1 MQTRAIKACFKIAEC
16 SLSYVIFNRHLQP
29 TIPRLQVSQ
38 NIKRMKTIIAEKPS
52 VAKEI
57 AHIVGATKR
66 EEGYMHGNGYY
77 VTWAFGH
84 LVQPAMPE
92 TYGMKGFH
100 AENLPVI
107 PNPFILV
114 PRQVKSEN
122 GYKPDAG
129 VLAQIKII
137 GKLFDSSDRIIVA
150 TDAGREGELIF
161 RYLYEYL
168 GCKKPF
174 DRLWISSLTDAA
186 IREGLG
192 NLKDGKEYDTLYH
205 AAKARSEADWL
216 VGINGT
222 QALTIAAGRG
232 TYSVGRVQT
241 PTLGM
246 VCERYW
252 ENKRFESKPF
262 WQVHFGVVDADNGNI
277 LKFTSANRWTDKAT
291 ATDIY
296 NKVKDA
302 GSALITKV
310 STKRKVEKA
319 PLLYNLTT
327 LQKDANSQHGF
338 TAEHTLSI
346 AQKLYEAKFI
356 TYPRTS
362 SRYISDD
369 VFATVPNLFKN
380 LENHSEYGEIV
391 GLLPNSENYSKN
403 SVNADKVTDH
413 HALLITDTP
422 AIGLYKDEKIVYD
435 MVLRRMVEAF
445 SADCIKDISSVTAK
459 VENDVEFCI
468 SGSIIRQVGWRE
480 SSLKERNSKQVR
492 DADTADNE
500 VKEQVIPNWQE
511 EQRINVTGCNIT
523 EGKTKPKPLH
533 TESTLLAAMET
544 AGKDIEDETMRQAM
558 KDCGIGTPATR
569 AAIIETLLRREYMV
583 RQQKK
588 LVPTEKGLALHS
600 VVKNMAIANVEM
612 TGRWEAEL
620 AKIERG
626 EASADEFTHGIE
638 AYTREITAELLGC
651 DKLFSHKES
660 GCLCPKCKQG
670 TMQFFGKVVRCSNKE
685 CGMPVFKQVAGK
697 LLSDADITDLL
708 TKGKTKTLNGF
719 TSKQGKPFSAAL
731 VFDEDFNTKF
741 VFAERKTAEKRGNVK
756 RYKK

>member
-1 MQTRAIKACFKIAEC
+1 MSQKQQT
-16 SLSYVIFNRHLQP
+16 
-29 TIPRLQVSQ
+29 
-38 NIKRMKTIIAEKPS
+38 MKTIIAEKPS

-57 AHIVGATKR
+57 AHIVGVDKR
-66 EEGYMHGNGYY
+66 EEGYMQGNGYY

-107 PNPFILV
+107 PDPFVLV
-114 PRQVKSEN
+114 PRQVKTEN

-137 GKLFDSSDRIIVA
+137 GKLFDSSERIIVA

-161 RYLYEYL
+161 RYLYAYL
-168 GCKKPF
+168 GCRKPF
-174 DRLWISSLTDAA
+174 DRLWISSLTDTA
-186 IREGLG
+186 IREGLL
-192 NLKDGKEYDTLYH
+192 NLRDGKGYDNLYH

-252 ENKRFESKPF
+252 EHKRFESKPF
-262 WQVHFGVVDADNGNI
+262 WQVHFGVVDADSGNI
-277 LKFTSANRWTDKAT
+277 LKFTSANRWADKAT

-296 NKVKDA
+296 DKVKDT
-302 GSALITKV
+302 GSAIITKV
-310 STKRKVEKA
+310 VTKRKVEKA
-319 PLLYNLTT
+319 PLLYDLTT
-327 LQKDANSQHGF
+327 LQKEANSQHGF

-369 VFATVPNLFKN
+369 VFATLPKLFKN
-380 LENHSEYGEIV
+380 LENHSEYGEKV
-391 GLLPNSENYSKN
+391 KLLPGSEDYSKN
-403 SVNADKVTDH
+403 SVNAAKVTDH
-413 HALLITDTP
+413 HALLITENA
-422 AIGLYKDEKIVYD
+422 AIGLFKDD
-435 MVLRRMVEAF
+435 
-445 SADCIKDISSVTAK
+445 SISRT
-459 VENDVEFCI
+459 
-468 SGSIIRQVGWRE
+468 
-480 SSLKERNSKQVR
+480 
-492 DADTADNE
+492 
-500 VKEQVIPNWQE
+500 
-511 EQRINVTGCNIT
+511 IT

-544 AGKDIEDETMRQAM
+544 AGKEIEDDTMRQAM

-569 AAIIETLLRREYMV
+569 AAIIETLLKREYMV

-612 TGRWEAEL
+612 TGKWEAEL

-626 EASADEFTHGIE
+626 EASADGFTHSIE
-638 AYTREITAELLGC
+638 GYTREITAELLGC
-651 DKLFSHKES
+651 DRLFSHKDS
-660 GCLCPKCKQG
+660 GCQCPKCKQG

-697 LLSDADITDLL
+697 LLTDSDITDLL
-708 TKGKTKTLNGF
+708 TKGKTRTLNGF
-719 TSKQGKPFSAAL
+719 ISKQGKSFSAAIA
-731 VFDEDFNTKF
+731 FDENFNTKF

>member
-1 MQTRAIKACFKIAEC
+1 
-16 SLSYVIFNRHLQP
+16 
-29 TIPRLQVSQ
+29 
-38 NIKRMKTIIAEKPS
+38 MKTIIAEKPS

-66 EEGYMHGNGYY
+66 EDGYMQGNGYY

-92 TYGMKGFH
+92 AYGMKGFH
-100 AENLPVI
+100 AENLPVL

-114 PRQVKSEN
+114 PRQVKTEN

-137 GKLFDSSDRIIVA
+137 GKLFAGSEHIIVA

-186 IREGLG
+186 IREGLN
-192 NLKDGKEYDTLYH
+192 NLKDGKEYDNLYH

-252 ENKRFESKPF
+252 ENKRFEPKPF

-277 LKFTSANRWTDKAT
+277 LKFTSVNRWTDKAT

-319 PLLYNLTT
+319 PLLYDLTT
-327 LQKDANSQHGF
+327 LQKEANSQHGF

-380 LENHSEYGEIV
+380 LENHSEYGEMIK
-391 GLLPNSENYSKN
+391 LLPDSKGYSKN
-403 SVNADKVTDH
+403 SVNASKVTDH
-413 HALLITDTP
+413 HALLITESP
-422 AIGLYKDEKIVYD
+422 AIGLYKDEKIIYD
-435 MVLRRMVEAF
+435 MVLRRMIEAF
-445 SADCIKDISSVTAK
+445 SADCTKDITSVTAQ
-459 VENDVEFCI
+459 VENDVEFAI
-468 SGSIIRQVGWRE
+468 SGSIIRQAGWRE
-480 SSLKERNSKQVR
+480 LSLKEKNNKHVYDS
-492 DADTADNE
+492 DTTDNE
-500 VKEQVIPNWQE
+500 VKEQVLPNWQE
-511 EQRINVTGCNIT
+511 GQCINVTGCTIT

-544 AGKDIEDETMRQAM
+544 AGKDIEDETMRQTM

-626 EASADEFTHGIE
+626 EASADDFTHDIVT
-638 AYTREITAELLGC
+638 YTREITAELLGC

-660 GCLCPKCKQG
+660 GCQCPKCKQG

-708 TKGKTKTLNGF
+708 TKGKTKMLNGF
-719 TSKQGKPFSAAL
+719 TSKQGKSFSAAIA
-731 VFDEDFNTKF
+731 FDEDFNTKF

>member
-1 MQTRAIKACFKIAEC
+1 MSQKQQT
-16 SLSYVIFNRHLQP
+16 
-29 TIPRLQVSQ
+29 
-38 NIKRMKTIIAEKPS
+38 MKTIIAEKPS

-57 AHIVGATKR
+57 AHIVGADKR
-66 EEGYMHGNGYY
+66 EEGYMQGNGYY

-107 PNPFILV
+107 PDPFVLV
-114 PRQVKSEN
+114 PRQVKTEN

-137 GKLFDSSDRIIVA
+137 GKLFDSSERIIVA

-161 RYLYEYL
+161 RYLYAYL
-168 GCKKPF
+168 GCRKPF
-174 DRLWISSLTDAA
+174 DRLWISSLTDTA
-186 IREGLG
+186 IREGLL
-192 NLKDGKEYDTLYH
+192 NLRDGKEYDNLYH

-252 ENKRFESKPF
+252 EHKRFESKPF
-262 WQVHFGVVDADNGNI
+262 WQVHFGVVDADSGNI
-277 LKFTSANRWTDKAT
+277 LKFTSANRWTDKGT
-291 ATDIY
+291 ATEIY
-296 NKVKDA
+296 NKVKDI
-302 GSALITKV
+302 GSAIITKV
-310 STKRKVEKA
+310 ATKRKVEKA
-319 PLLYNLTT
+319 PLLYDLTT
-327 LQKDANSQHGF
+327 LQKEANSQHGF

-369 VFATVPNLFKN
+369 VFATLPKLFKN
-380 LENHSEYGEIV
+380 LENHSEYGEKV
-391 GLLPNSENYSKN
+391 KLLPGSEDYSKN
-403 SVNADKVTDH
+403 SVNAAKVTDH
-413 HALLITDTP
+413 HALLITENA
-422 AIGLYKDEKIVYD
+422 AIGLFKDEKIVYD
-435 MVLRRMVEAF
+435 MILCRMIEAF
-445 SADCIKDISSVTAK
+445 SADCIKDITSVTAQ
-459 VENDVEFCI
+459 VDREVEFGI
-468 SGSIIRQVGWRE
+468 SGSIIRQTGWRAL
-480 SSLKERNSKQVR
+480 SLKEKNNRQDK
-492 DADTADNE
+492 DADATDNE

-511 EQRINVTGCNIT
+511 GQHISFSGSTIT

-544 AGKDIEDETMRQAM
+544 AGKEIEDDTMRQAI

-569 AAIIETLLRREYMV
+569 AAIIETLLKREYMV

-612 TGRWEAEL
+612 TGKWEAEL

-626 EASADEFTHGIE
+626 EASADGFTHSIE
-638 AYTREITAELLGC
+638 GYTREITAELLGC
-651 DKLFSHKES
+651 DRLFSHKDS
-660 GCLCPKCKQG
+660 GCQCPKCKQG
-670 TMQFFGKVVRCSNKE
+670 IMQFFGKVVRCSNKE

-697 LLSDADITDLL
+697 LLTDADITDLL
-708 TKGKTKTLNGF
+708 TKGKTRTLNGF
-719 TSKQGKPFSAAL
+719 TSKQGKSFSAAIA
-731 VFDEDFNTKF
+731 FDENFNTKF
-741 VFAERKTAEKRGNVK
+741 VFAEHKTAEKRGNVK

>member
-1 MQTRAIKACFKIAEC
+1 
-16 SLSYVIFNRHLQP
+16 
-29 TIPRLQVSQ
+29 
-38 NIKRMKTIIAEKPS
+38 MKTIIAEKPS

-57 AHIVGATKR
+57 AHIVGADKR
-66 EEGYMHGNGYY
+66 EEGYMQGNGYY

-107 PNPFILV
+107 PDPFVLV
-114 PRQVKSEN
+114 PRQVKTEN

-137 GKLFDSSDRIIVA
+137 GKLFDSSERIIVA

-161 RYLYEYL
+161 RYLYAYL
-168 GCKKPF
+168 GCRKPF
-174 DRLWISSLTDAA
+174 DRLWISSLTDTA
-186 IREGLG
+186 IREGLL
-192 NLKDGKEYDTLYH
+192 NLRDGKGYDNLYH

-252 ENKRFESKPF
+252 EHKHFESKPF
-262 WQVHFGVVDADNGNI
+262 WQVHFGVVDADSGNI
-277 LKFTSANRWTDKAT
+277 LKFTSVNRWTDKAT

-296 NKVKDA
+296 NKVKET
-302 GSALITKV
+302 GSAIITKV
-310 STKRKVEKA
+310 ATKRKVEKA
-319 PLLYNLTT
+319 PLLYDLTT
-327 LQKDANSQHGF
+327 LQKEANSQHGF

-369 VFATVPNLFKN
+369 VFATLPKLFKN
-380 LENHSEYGEIV
+380 LENHSEYGEKV
-391 GLLPNSENYSKN
+391 KLLPGSEDYSKN
-403 SVNADKVTDH
+403 SVNAAKVTDH
-413 HALLITDTP
+413 HALLITENA
-422 AIGLYKDEKIVYD
+422 AIGLFKDEKIVYD
-435 MVLRRMVEAF
+435 MILCRMIEAF
-445 SADCIKDISSVTAK
+445 SADCIKDITSVTAQ
-459 VENDVEFCI
+459 VDHDVEFGI
-468 SGSIIRQVGWRE
+468 SGSIIRQTGWRAL
-480 SSLKERNSKQVR
+480 SLKEKNNRQDK
-492 DADTADNE
+492 DADATDNE
-500 VKEQVIPNWQE
+500 VKDQVIPNWQE
-511 EQRINVTGCNIT
+511 GQHVTLSGCTIT

-544 AGKDIEDETMRQAM
+544 AGKDIEDDTMRQAM
-558 KDCGIGTPATR
+558 KDSGIGTPATR
-569 AAIIETLLRREYMV
+569 AAIIETLLKREYMV

-612 TGRWEAEL
+612 TGKWEAEL

-626 EASADEFTHGIE
+626 EASADGFTHSIE
-638 AYTREITAELLGC
+638 GYTREITAELLGC
-651 DKLFSHKES
+651 DRLFSHKDS
-660 GCLCPKCKQG
+660 GCQCPKCKHG

-697 LLSDADITDLL
+697 LLTDADITDLL
-708 TKGKTKTLNGF
+708 TKGKTRMLNGF
-719 TSKQGKPFSAAL
+719 TSKQGKPFSAAIA
-731 VFDEDFNTKF
+731 FDEDFNTKF

>member
-1 MQTRAIKACFKIAEC
+1 
-16 SLSYVIFNRHLQP
+16 
-29 TIPRLQVSQ
+29 
-38 NIKRMKTIIAEKPS
+38 MKTIIAEKPS

-57 AHIVGATKR
+57 AHIVGADKR
-66 EEGYMHGNGYY
+66 EEGYMQGNGYY

-107 PNPFILV
+107 PDPFVLV
-114 PRQVKSEN
+114 PRQVKTEN

-137 GKLFDSSDRIIVA
+137 GKLFDSSERIIVA

-161 RYLYEYL
+161 RYLYAYL
-168 GCKKPF
+168 GCRKPF
-174 DRLWISSLTDAA
+174 DRLWISSLTDTA
-186 IREGLG
+186 IREGLL
-192 NLKDGKEYDTLYH
+192 NLRDGKEYDNLYH

-252 ENKRFESKPF
+252 EHKRFESKPF
-262 WQVHFGVVDADNGNI
+262 WQVHFGVVDTDCGNI
-277 LKFTSANRWTDKAT
+277 LKFTSANRWTDEAT

-296 NKVKDA
+296 NKVKDT
-302 GSALITKV
+302 GSAIITKV
-310 STKRKVEKA
+310 ATKRKVEKA
-319 PLLYNLTT
+319 PLLYDLTT
-327 LQKDANSQHGF
+327 LQKEANSQHGF

-369 VFATVPNLFKN
+369 VFATLPKLFKN
-380 LENHSEYGEIV
+380 LENLSEYGEKV
-391 GLLPNSENYSKN
+391 NLLPGSEDYCKN
-403 SVNADKVTDH
+403 SVNAAKVTDH
-413 HALLITDTP
+413 HALLITENA
-422 AIGLYKDEKIVYD
+422 AIGLFKDEKIVYD
-435 MVLRRMVEAF
+435 MILCRMIEAF
-445 SADCIKDISSVTAK
+445 SADCIKDITSVSAQ
-459 VENDVEFCI
+459 VDHEVEFGI
-468 SGSIIRQVGWRE
+468 SGSIIRQTGWRAL
-480 SSLKERNSKQVR
+480 SLKEKNKRQDK
-492 DADTADNE
+492 DADATDNE
-500 VKEQVIPNWQE
+500 VKDQVIPNWQE
-511 EQRINVTGCNIT
+511 GQHITLSGCTIT

-544 AGKDIEDETMRQAM
+544 AGKEIEDDTMRQAM
-558 KDCGIGTPATR
+558 KDSGIGTPATR
-569 AAIIETLLRREYMV
+569 AAIIETLLKREYMV

-612 TGRWEAEL
+612 TGKWEAEL

-626 EASADEFTHGIE
+626 EASADGFTHSIE
-638 AYTREITAELLGC
+638 GYTREITAELLGC
-651 DKLFSHKES
+651 DRLFSHKDS
-660 GCLCPKCKQG
+660 GCQCPKCKQG

-697 LLSDADITDLL
+697 LLTDADITDLL
-708 TKGKTKTLNGF
+708 TKGKTRTLNGF
-719 TSKQGKPFSAAL
+719 ISKQGKPFSAAIA
-731 VFDEDFNTKF
+731 FDENFNTKF

>member
-1 MQTRAIKACFKIAEC
+1 
-16 SLSYVIFNRHLQP
+16 
-29 TIPRLQVSQ
+29 
-38 NIKRMKTIIAEKPS
+38 MKTIIAEKPS

-66 EEGYMHGNGYY
+66 EEGYMQGNGYY

-92 TYGMKGFH
+92 AYGMKGFH

-114 PRQVKSEN
+114 PRQVKAEN
-122 GYKPDAG
+122 GYKPDAS

-137 GKLFDSSDRIIVA
+137 GKLFDCSERIIVA

-174 DRLWISSLTDAA
+174 DRLWISSLTDTA
-186 IREGLG
+186 IREGLN
-192 NLKDGKEYDTLYH
+192 NLKDGKEYDNLYH

-232 TYSVGRVQT
+232 TYSVGRVQA

-262 WQVHFGVVDADNGNI
+262 WQVHFGVVNDENGNI
-277 LKFTSANRWTDKAT
+277 MKFTSVNRWANKAT

-302 GSALITKV
+302 GSAVITKV
-310 STKRKVEKA
+310 ATKRKVEKA
-319 PLLYNLTT
+319 PLLYDLTT
-327 LQKDANSQHGF
+327 LQKEANSLHGF

-346 AQKLYEAKFI
+346 AQKLYEAKHI

-369 VFATVPNLFKN
+369 VYATVPNLFKN
-380 LENHSEYGEIV
+380 LENHSEYGEMIK
-391 GLLPNSENYSKN
+391 LLPDSEDYSNN
-403 SVNADKVTDH
+403 SVNGSKVTDH
-413 HALLITDTP
+413 HALLITESP
-422 AIGLYKDEKIVYD
+422 AFGLYKDEKIIYD
-435 MVLRRMVEAF
+435 MILRRMIEAF
-445 SADCIKDISSVTAK
+445 SAGCIKDITSVTAQ
-459 VENDVEFCI
+459 VENDVEFEI
-468 SGSIIRQVGWRE
+468 SGSVIRQTGWRE
-480 SSLKERNSKQVR
+480 LSLKEKNEKQVK
-492 DADTADNE
+492 DADATDNE
-500 VKEQVIPNWQE
+500 VKEQDIPNWQE
-511 EQRINVTGCNIT
+511 GQRINVTGCTIT

-569 AAIIETLLRREYMV
+569 AAIIETLLKREYMV

-660 GCLCPKCKQG
+660 GCQCPKCKQG

-719 TSKQGKPFSAAL
+719 TSKQGKPFSAAIA
-731 VFDEDFNTKF
+731 FDEDFNTKF
-741 VFAERKTAEKRGNVK
+741 VFAERKTAEKRGNMK
-756 RYKK
+756 KYKK

>member
-1 MQTRAIKACFKIAEC
+1 MSQKQQT
-16 SLSYVIFNRHLQP
+16 
-29 TIPRLQVSQ
+29 
-38 NIKRMKTIIAEKPS
+38 MKTIIAEKPS

-57 AHIVGATKR
+57 AHIVGADKR
-66 EEGYMHGNGYY
+66 EEGYMQGNGYY

-107 PNPFILV
+107 PDPFVLV
-114 PRQVKSEN
+114 PRQVKTEN

-129 VLAQIKII
+129 MLAQIKII
-137 GKLFDSSDRIIVA
+137 GKLFDSSERIIVA

-161 RYLYEYL
+161 RYLYAYL
-168 GCKKPF
+168 GCRKPF
-174 DRLWISSLTDAA
+174 DRLWISSLTDTA
-186 IREGLG
+186 IREGLL
-192 NLKDGKEYDTLYH
+192 NLRDGKEYDNLYH

-252 ENKRFESKPF
+252 EHKRFESKPF
-262 WQVHFGVVDADNGNI
+262 WQVHFGVVDADSGNI
-277 LKFTSANRWTDKAT
+277 LKFTSANRWTDEAT

-296 NKVKDA
+296 NKVKDT
-302 GSALITKV
+302 GSAIITKV
-310 STKRKVEKA
+310 TTKRKVEKA
-319 PLLYNLTT
+319 PLLYDLTT
-327 LQKDANSQHGF
+327 LQKEANSQHGF

-369 VFATVPNLFKN
+369 VFATLPKLFKN
-380 LENHSEYGEIV
+380 LENHSEYGEKV
-391 GLLPNSENYSKN
+391 KLLPGSEDYSKN
-403 SVNADKVTDH
+403 SVNAAKVTDH
-413 HALLITDTP
+413 HALLITENA
-422 AIGLYKDEKIVYD
+422 AIGLFKDEKIVYD
-435 MVLRRMVEAF
+435 MILCRMIEAF
-445 SADCIKDISSVTAK
+445 SADCIKDITSVSAQ
-459 VENDVEFCI
+459 VDHEVEFGI
-468 SGSIIRQVGWRE
+468 SGSIIRQTGWRAL
-480 SSLKERNSKQVR
+480 SLKEKDKRQDK
-492 DADTADNE
+492 DADATDNE
-500 VKEQVIPNWQE
+500 VKDQVIPNWQE
-511 EQRINVTGCNIT
+511 GQHITLSGCTIT

-544 AGKDIEDETMRQAM
+544 AGKEIEDDTMRQAM
-558 KDCGIGTPATR
+558 KDSGIGTPATR
-569 AAIIETLLRREYMV
+569 AAIIETLLKREYMV

-612 TGRWEAEL
+612 TGKWEAEL

-626 EASADEFTHGIE
+626 EASADGFTHSIE
-638 AYTREITAELLGC
+638 GYTREITAELLGC
-651 DKLFSHKES
+651 DRLFSHKDS
-660 GCLCPKCKQG
+660 GCQCPKCKQG

-697 LLSDADITDLL
+697 LLTDADITDLL
-708 TKGKTKTLNGF
+708 TKGKTRTLNGF
-719 TSKQGKPFSAAL
+719 TSKQGKPFSAAIA
-731 VFDEDFNTKF
+731 FDENFNTKF

>member
-1 MQTRAIKACFKIAEC
+1 
-16 SLSYVIFNRHLQP
+16 
-29 TIPRLQVSQ
+29 
-38 NIKRMKTIIAEKPS
+38 MKTIIAEKPS

-66 EEGYMHGNGYY
+66 EDGYMQGNGYY

-92 TYGMKGFH
+92 AYGMKGFH
-100 AENLPVI
+100 AENLPVL

-114 PRQVKSEN
+114 PRQVKTEN

-137 GKLFDSSDRIIVA
+137 GKLFDSSERIIVA

-161 RYLYEYL
+161 RYLYAYL
-168 GCKKPF
+168 GCRKPF
-174 DRLWISSLTDAA
+174 DRLWISSLTDTA
-186 IREGLG
+186 IREGLL
-192 NLKDGKEYDTLYH
+192 NLRDGKEYDNLYH

-252 ENKRFESKPF
+252 EHKRFESKPF
-262 WQVHFGVVDADNGNI
+262 WQVHFGVVDADSGNI
-277 LKFTSANRWTDKAT
+277 LKFTSANRWADKAT
-291 ATDIY
+291 ASDIY
-296 NKVKDA
+296 NKVKDT
-302 GSALITKV
+302 GSAIITKV
-310 STKRKVEKA
+310 ATKRKVEKA
-319 PLLYNLTT
+319 PLLYDLTT
-327 LQKDANSQHGF
+327 LQKEANSQHGF

-369 VFATVPNLFKN
+369 VFATLPKLFKN
-380 LENHSEYGEIV
+380 LENHSEYGEKV
-391 GLLPNSENYSKN
+391 KLLPGSEDYSKN
-403 SVNADKVTDH
+403 SVNAAKVTDH
-413 HALLITDTP
+413 HAMLITENA
-422 AIGLYKDEKIVYD
+422 AIGLFKDEKIVYD
-435 MVLRRMVEAF
+435 MILCRMIEAF
-445 SADCIKDISSVTAK
+445 SADCIKDITSVSAQ
-459 VENDVEFCI
+459 VDHEVEFGI
-468 SGSIIRQVGWRE
+468 SGSIIRQTGWRTL
-480 SSLKERNSKQVR
+480 SLKEKNNRQDK
-492 DADTADNE
+492 DADASDNE
-500 VKEQVIPNWQE
+500 VKEQVIPSWQE
-511 EQRINVTGCNIT
+511 GQHITLSGCTIT

-544 AGKDIEDETMRQAM
+544 AGKEIEDDTMRQAM
-558 KDCGIGTPATR
+558 KDSGIGTPATR
-569 AAIIETLLRREYMV
+569 AAIIETLLKREYMV

-612 TGRWEAEL
+612 TGKWEAEL

-626 EASADEFTHGIE
+626 EASADGFTHSIE
-638 AYTREITAELLGC
+638 DYTREITAELLGC
-651 DKLFSHKES
+651 DRLFSHKDS
-660 GCLCPKCKQG
+660 GCQCPKCKQG

-697 LLSDADITDLL
+697 LLTDADITDLL
-708 TKGKTKTLNGF
+708 TKGKTRTLNGF
-719 TSKQGKPFSAAL
+719 TSKQGKPFSAAIA
-731 VFDEDFNTKF
+731 FDENFNTKF
-741 VFAERKTAEKRGNVK
+741 IFAERKTAEKRGNVK

>member
-1 MQTRAIKACFKIAEC
+1 MSQKQQT
-16 SLSYVIFNRHLQP
+16 
-29 TIPRLQVSQ
+29 
-38 NIKRMKTIIAEKPS
+38 MKTIIAEKPS

-57 AHIVGATKR
+57 AHIVGADKR
-66 EEGYMHGNGYY
+66 EEGYMQGNGYY

-107 PNPFILV
+107 PDSFVLV
-114 PRQVKSEN
+114 PRQVKTEN
-122 GYKPDAG
+122 GYKTDAG

-137 GKLFDSSDRIIVA
+137 GKLFDSSERIIVA

-161 RYLYEYL
+161 RYLYAYL
-168 GCKKPF
+168 GCRKPF
-174 DRLWISSLTDAA
+174 DRLWISSLTDTA
-186 IREGLG
+186 IREGLQ
-192 NLKDGKEYDTLYH
+192 NLRDGKEYDNLYH

-252 ENKRFESKPF
+252 EHKRFESKPF
-262 WQVHFGVVDADNGNI
+262 WQVHFGVVDADSGNI

-296 NKVKDA
+296 NKVKET
-302 GSALITKV
+302 GSAIITKV
-310 STKRKVEKA
+310 VTKRKVEKA
-319 PLLYNLTT
+319 PLLYDLTT
-327 LQKDANSQHGF
+327 LQKEANSQHGF

-369 VFATVPNLFKN
+369 VFATLPKLFKN
-380 LENHSEYGEIV
+380 LENHSEYGEKV
-391 GLLPNSENYSKN
+391 KLLPGSEDYSKN
-403 SVNADKVTDH
+403 SVNAAKVTDH
-413 HALLITDTP
+413 HALLITENA
-422 AIGLYKDEKIVYD
+422 AIGLFKDEKIVYD
-435 MVLRRMVEAF
+435 MILCRMIEAF
-445 SADCIKDISSVTAK
+445 SADCIKDITSVSAQ
-459 VENDVEFCI
+459 VDHEVEFGI
-468 SGSIIRQVGWRE
+468 SGSIIRQTGWRAL
-480 SSLKERNSKQVR
+480 SLKEKNKRQGK
-492 DADTADNE
+492 DADATDNE

-511 EQRINVTGCNIT
+511 GQHVTLSGCTIT

-544 AGKDIEDETMRQAM
+544 AGKEIEDDTMRQAM
-558 KDCGIGTPATR
+558 KDSGIGTPATR
-569 AAIIETLLRREYMV
+569 AAIIETLLKREYMV

-612 TGRWEAEL
+612 TGKWEAEL

-626 EASADEFTHGIE
+626 EASADGFTHSIE
-638 AYTREITAELLGC
+638 GYTREITAELLGC
-651 DKLFSHKES
+651 ERLFSHKDS
-660 GCLCPKCKQG
+660 GCQCPKCKQG
-670 TMQFFGKVVRCSNKE
+670 TMRFFGKVVRCSNKE

-697 LLSDADITDLL
+697 LLTDSDITDLL
-708 TKGKTKTLNGF
+708 TKGKTRTLNGF
-719 TSKQGKPFSAAL
+719 TSKQGKSFSAAIA
-731 VFDEDFNTKF
+731 FDENFNTKF
-741 VFAERKTAEKRGNVK
+741 VFAEHKTAEKRGNVK

>member
-1 MQTRAIKACFKIAEC
+1 MSQKQQT
-16 SLSYVIFNRHLQP
+16 
-29 TIPRLQVSQ
+29 
-38 NIKRMKTIIAEKPS
+38 MKTIIAEKPS

-57 AHIVGATKR
+57 AHIVGADKR
-66 EEGYMHGNGYY
+66 EEGYMQGNGYY

-84 LVQPAMPE
+84 LVQPAMPD

-107 PNPFILV
+107 PDPFVLV
-114 PRQVKSEN
+114 PRQVKTEN

-137 GKLFDSSDRIIVA
+137 GKLFDSSERIIVA

-161 RYLYEYL
+161 RYLYAYL
-168 GCKKPF
+168 GCRKPF
-174 DRLWISSLTDAA
+174 DRLWISSLTDTA
-186 IREGLG
+186 IREGLL
-192 NLKDGKEYDTLYH
+192 NLRDGKEYDNLYH

-252 ENKRFESKPF
+252 EHKRFESKPF
-262 WQVHFGVVDADNGNI
+262 WQVHFGVVDADSGNI
-277 LKFTSANRWTDKAT
+277 LKFTSANRWADKAT

-296 NKVKDA
+296 NKVKDT
-302 GSALITKV
+302 GSAIITKV
-310 STKRKVEKA
+310 ATKRKVEKA
-319 PLLYNLTT
+319 PLLYDLTT
-327 LQKDANSQHGF
+327 LQKEANSQHGF

-369 VFATVPNLFKN
+369 IFATLPKLFKN
-380 LENHSEYGEIV
+380 LENHSEYGEKV
-391 GLLPNSENYSKN
+391 KLLPGSEDYSKN
-403 SVNADKVTDH
+403 SVNAAKVTDH
-413 HALLITDTP
+413 HALLITENP
-422 AIGLYKDEKIVYD
+422 AVGLFKDEKIVYD
-435 MVLRRMVEAF
+435 MILCRMIEAF
-445 SADCIKDISSVTAK
+445 SADCIKDITSVSAQ
-459 VENDVEFCI
+459 VDHEVEFGI
-468 SGSIIRQVGWRE
+468 SGSIIRQTGWRAL
-480 SSLKERNSKQVR
+480 SLKEKNNRQDK
-492 DADTADNE
+492 DADATDNE
-500 VKEQVIPNWQE
+500 VKDQVIPNWQE
-511 EQRINVTGCNIT
+511 GQHITLSGCTIT

-544 AGKDIEDETMRQAM
+544 AGKEIEDDTMRQSM
-558 KDCGIGTPATR
+558 KDIGIGTPATR
-569 AAIIETLLRREYMV
+569 AAIIETLLKREYMV

-612 TGRWEAEL
+612 TGKWEAEL

-626 EASADEFTHGIE
+626 EASADGFTHSIE
-638 AYTREITAELLGC
+638 GYTREITAELLGC
-651 DKLFSHKES
+651 DRLFSHKDS
-660 GCLCPKCKQG
+660 GCQCPKCKQG
-670 TMQFFGKVVRCSNKE
+670 IMQFFGKVVRCSNKE

-697 LLSDADITDLL
+697 LLTDADITDLL
-708 TKGKTKTLNGF
+708 TKGKTRTLNGF
-719 TSKQGKPFSAAL
+719 TSKQGKPFSAAIA
-731 VFDEDFNTKF
+731 FDENFNTKF

>member
-1 MQTRAIKACFKIAEC
+1 
-16 SLSYVIFNRHLQP
+16 
-29 TIPRLQVSQ
+29 
-38 NIKRMKTIIAEKPS
+38 MKTIIAEKPS

-57 AHIVGATKR
+57 AHIVGADKR
-66 EEGYMHGNGYY
+66 EEGYMQGNGYY

-107 PNPFILV
+107 PDPFVLV
-114 PRQVKSEN
+114 PRQVKTEN

-137 GKLFDSSDRIIVA
+137 GKLFDSSERIIVA

-161 RYLYEYL
+161 RYLYAYL
-168 GCKKPF
+168 GCRKPF
-174 DRLWISSLTDAA
+174 DRLWISSLTDTA
-186 IREGLG
+186 IREGLL
-192 NLKDGKEYDTLYH
+192 NLRDGKEYDNLYH

-262 WQVHFGVVDADNGNI
+262 WQVHFGVVDADSGNI
-277 LKFTSANRWTDKAT
+277 LKFTSANRWADKAT

-296 NKVKDA
+296 NKVKDT
-302 GSALITKV
+302 GSAIITKV
-310 STKRKVEKA
+310 ATKRKVEKA
-319 PLLYNLTT
+319 PLLYDLTT
-327 LQKDANSQHGF
+327 LQKEANSQHGF

-369 VFATVPNLFKN
+369 VFATLPKLFKN
-380 LENHSEYGEIV
+380 LENHSEYGEKV
-391 GLLPNSENYSKN
+391 KLLPCSEDYSKN
-403 SVNADKVTDH
+403 SVNAAKVTDH
-413 HALLITDTP
+413 HALLITENA
-422 AIGLYKDEKIVYD
+422 AIGLFKDEKIVYD
-435 MVLRRMVEAF
+435 MILCRMIEAF
-445 SADCIKDISSVTAK
+445 SADCIKDITSVSAQ
-459 VENDVEFCI
+459 VDHDVEFGI
-468 SGSIIRQVGWRE
+468 SGSIIRQTGWRAL
-480 SSLKERNSKQVR
+480 SLKEKNNRQDK
-492 DADTADNE
+492 DADATDNE
-500 VKEQVIPNWQE
+500 VKDQVIPNWQE
-511 EQRINVTGCNIT
+511 GQHITLSGCTIT

-544 AGKDIEDETMRQAM
+544 AGKEIEDDTMRQSM
-558 KDCGIGTPATR
+558 KDIGIGTPATR
-569 AAIIETLLRREYMV
+569 AAIIETLLKREYMV

-612 TGRWEAEL
+612 TGKWEAEL

-626 EASADEFTHGIE
+626 EASADGFTHSIE
-638 AYTREITAELLGC
+638 GYTREITAELLGC
-651 DKLFSHKES
+651 DRLFSHKDS
-660 GCLCPKCKQG
+660 GCQCPKCKQG
-670 TMQFFGKVVRCSNKE
+670 IMQFFGKVVRCSNKE

-697 LLSDADITDLL
+697 LLTDADITDLL
-708 TKGKTKTLNGF
+708 TKGKTRTLNGF
-719 TSKQGKPFSAAL
+719 TSKQGKPFSAAIA
-731 VFDEDFNTKF
+731 FDENFNTKF
-741 VFAERKTAEKRGNVK
+741 VFAEHKTAEKRGNVK

>member
-1 MQTRAIKACFKIAEC
+1 MSQKQQT
-16 SLSYVIFNRHLQP
+16 
-29 TIPRLQVSQ
+29 
-38 NIKRMKTIIAEKPS
+38 MKTIIAEKPS

-57 AHIVGATKR
+57 AHIVGADKR
-66 EEGYMHGNGYY
+66 EEGYMQGNGYY

-100 AENLPVI
+100 AENLPVV
-107 PNPFILV
+107 PDPFVLV
-114 PRQVKSEN
+114 PRQVKTEN

-137 GKLFDSSDRIIVA
+137 GKLFDSSERIIVA

-161 RYLYEYL
+161 RYLYAYL
-168 GCKKPF
+168 GCQKPF
-174 DRLWISSLTDAA
+174 DRLWISSLTDTA
-186 IREGLG
+186 IREGLL
-192 NLKDGKEYDTLYH
+192 NLRDGKEYDNLYH

-252 ENKRFESKPF
+252 EHKRFESKPF
-262 WQVHFGVVDADNGNI
+262 WQVHFGVVDADSGNI
-277 LKFTSANRWTDKAT
+277 LKFTSVNRWTDKAT

-296 NKVKDA
+296 NKVKDT
-302 GSALITKV
+302 GSVIITKV
-310 STKRKVEKA
+310 ATKRKVEKA
-319 PLLYNLTT
+319 PLLYDLTT
-327 LQKDANSQHGF
+327 LQKEANSQHGF

-369 VFATVPNLFKN
+369 VFATLPKLFKN
-380 LENHSEYGEIV
+380 LENHSEYGEKV
-391 GLLPNSENYSKN
+391 KLLPGSEDYSKN
-403 SVNADKVTDH
+403 SVNAAKVTDH
-413 HALLITDTP
+413 HALLITENA
-422 AIGLYKDEKIVYD
+422 AIGLFKDEKIVYD
-435 MVLRRMVEAF
+435 MILCRMIEAF
-445 SADCIKDISSVTAK
+445 SADCIKDITSVSAQ
-459 VENDVEFCI
+459 VDHEVEFGI
-468 SGSIIRQVGWRE
+468 SGSIIRQTGWRAL
-480 SSLKERNSKQVR
+480 SLKEKNKRQDK
-492 DADTADNE
+492 DADATDNE

-511 EQRINVTGCNIT
+511 GQHITLSGCTIT

-544 AGKDIEDETMRQAM
+544 AGKEIEDDTMRQAM
-558 KDCGIGTPATR
+558 KDSGIGTPATR
-569 AAIIETLLRREYMV
+569 AAIIETLLKREYMV

-612 TGRWEAEL
+612 TG
-620 AKIERG
+620 K
-626 EASADEFTHGIE
+626 
-638 AYTREITAELLGC
+638 
-651 DKLFSHKES
+651 
-660 GCLCPKCKQG
+660 
-670 TMQFFGKVVRCSNKE
+670 
-685 CGMPVFKQVAGK
+685 
-697 LLSDADITDLL
+697 
-708 TKGKTKTLNGF
+708 
-719 TSKQGKPFSAAL
+719 
-731 VFDEDFNTKF
+731 
-741 VFAERKTAEKRGNVK
+741 
-756 RYKK
+756 

>member
-1 MQTRAIKACFKIAEC
+1 
-16 SLSYVIFNRHLQP
+16 
-29 TIPRLQVSQ
+29 
-38 NIKRMKTIIAEKPS
+38 MKTIIAEKPS

-57 AHIVGATKR
+57 AHIVGADKR

-84 LVQPAMPE
+84 LVQPAMPDA
-92 TYGMKGFH
+92 YGMKGFH
-100 AENLPVI
+100 AENIPVI
-107 PNPFILV
+107 PRPFILV
-114 PRQVKSEN
+114 PRQVKTEN

-129 VLAQIKII
+129 VVAQIKVV
-137 GKLFDSSDRIIVA
+137 GKLFDSSERIIVA

-161 RYLYEYL
+161 RYLYAYL
-168 GCKKPF
+168 GCRKPF
-174 DRLWISSLTDAA
+174 DRLWISSLTDTA
-186 IREGLG
+186 IREGLL
-192 NLKDGKEYDTLYH
+192 NLMDGKEYDNLYH

-252 ENKRFESKPF
+252 EHKRFESKPF
-262 WQVHFGVVDADNGNI
+262 WQVHFGVVDADSGNI
-277 LKFTSANRWTDKAT
+277 LKFTSVNRWADKGT

-296 NKVKDA
+296 NKVKET
-302 GSALITKV
+302 GSAIITKV
-310 STKRKVEKA
+310 VTKRKVEKA
-319 PLLYNLTT
+319 PLLYDLTT
-327 LQKDANSQHGF
+327 LQKEANSQHGF

-369 VFATVPNLFKN
+369 VFATLPKLFKN
-380 LENHSEYGEIV
+380 LENHSEYGEKV
-391 GLLPNSENYSKN
+391 KLLPGSEDYSKN
-403 SVNADKVTDH
+403 SVNAAKVTDH
-413 HALLITDTP
+413 HALLITENA
-422 AIGLYKDEKIVYD
+422 AIGLFKDEKIVYD
-435 MVLRRMVEAF
+435 MILCRMIEAF
-445 SADCIKDISSVTAK
+445 SADCIKDITSVSAQ
-459 VENDVEFCI
+459 VDHDVEFGI
-468 SGSIIRQVGWRE
+468 SGSIIRQTGWRAL
-480 SSLKERNSKQVR
+480 SLKEKNNRQDK
-492 DADTADNE
+492 DADATDNE
-500 VKEQVIPNWQE
+500 VKDQVIPNWQE
-511 EQRINVTGCNIT
+511 GQHITLSGCTIT

-533 TESTLLAAMET
+533 TESTLLAAMENPCKREQIQTCLDLPSAAGFGGTQT
-544 AGKDIEDETMRQAM
+544 AGKEMEDDTMRQAM
-558 KDCGIGTPATR
+558 KDSGIGTPATR
-569 AAIIETLLRREYMV
+569 AAIIETLLKREYMV

-612 TGRWEAEL
+612 TGKWEAEL

-626 EASADEFTHGIE
+626 EASADGFTHSIE
-638 AYTREITAELLGC
+638 GYTREITAELLGC
-651 DKLFSHKES
+651 DRLFSHKDS
-660 GCLCPKCKQG
+660 GCQCPKCKQG
-670 TMQFFGKVVRCSNKE
+670 TMQFFGKVVRCSTKE

-697 LLSDADITDLL
+697 LLTDADITDLL
-708 TKGKTKTLNGF
+708 TKGKTRTLNGF
-719 TSKQGKPFSAAL
+719 TSKQGKSFSAAIA
-731 VFDEDFNTKF
+731 FDENFNTKF

>member
-1 MQTRAIKACFKIAEC
+1 
-16 SLSYVIFNRHLQP
+16 
-29 TIPRLQVSQ
+29 
-38 NIKRMKTIIAEKPS
+38 MKTIIAEKPS

-66 EEGYMHGNGYY
+66 EEGYMQGNGYY

-92 TYGMKGFH
+92 AYGMKGFH
-100 AENLPVI
+100 AKNLPVI

-114 PRQVKSEN
+114 PRQVKAEN

-137 GKLFDSSDRIIVA
+137 GKLFDSSERIIVA

-174 DRLWISSLTDAA
+174 DRLWISSLTDTA
-186 IREGLG
+186 IREGLN
-192 NLKDGKEYDTLYH
+192 NLKGGKEYDNLYH

-252 ENKRFESKPF
+252 ENKRFESKLF
-262 WQVHFGVVDADNGNI
+262 WQVHFGVVNDENGNI
-277 LKFTSANRWTDKAT
+277 MKFTSVNRWTEKAI

-296 NKVKDA
+296 NKVKAA
-302 GSALITKV
+302 GTAIITKV
-310 STKRKVEKA
+310 TTKRKVEKT
-319 PLLYNLTT
+319 PLLYDLTT
-327 LQKDANSQHGF
+327 LQKEANAQHGF

-346 AQKLYEAKFI
+346 AQKLYEAKHI

-369 VFATVPNLFKN
+369 VFATVPSLFKN
-380 LENHSEYGEIV
+380 LENHSEYGEMIK
-391 GLLPNSENYSKN
+391 LLPDSEDYSNN
-403 SVNADKVTDH
+403 SVNGSKVTDH
-413 HALLITDTP
+413 HALLITENP
-422 AIGLYKDEKIVYD
+422 AIGLYKDEKIIYD
-435 MVLRRMVEAF
+435 MILHRMIEAF
-445 SADCIKDISSVTAK
+445 SADCIKDITSVTAQ
-459 VENDVEFCI
+459 VENDVEFAI
-468 SGSIIRQVGWRE
+468 SGSVIRQAGWRE
-480 SSLKERNSKQVR
+480 LSLKEKNNKQVNET
-492 DADTADNE
+492 DTTDNE
-500 VKEQVIPNWQE
+500 IKEQVLPNWQE
-511 EQRINVTGCNIT
+511 GQHINVTGCNIT

-583 RQQKK
+583 RQQKR

-651 DKLFSHKES
+651 DKLFSHKDS

-719 TSKQGKPFSAAL
+719 TSKQGKPFSAAIA
-731 VFDEDFNTKF
+731 FDENFNTKF
-741 VFAERKTAEKRGNVK
+741 IFAERKTAEKRGNMK
-756 RYKK
+756 KYKK

>member
-1 MQTRAIKACFKIAEC
+1 
-16 SLSYVIFNRHLQP
+16 
-29 TIPRLQVSQ
+29 
-38 NIKRMKTIIAEKPS
+38 MKTIIAEKPS

-57 AHIVGATKR
+57 AHIVGAGKR
-66 EEGYMHGNGYY
+66 EEGYMQGNGYF

-107 PNPFILV
+107 PDPFVLV
-114 PRQVKSEN
+114 PRQVKTEN

-137 GKLFDSSDRIIVA
+137 GKLFDSSERIIVA

-174 DRLWISSLTDAA
+174 DRLWISSLTDSA
-186 IREGLG
+186 IREGLA
-192 NLKDGKEYDTLYH
+192 NLRNGKEYDNLYH

-252 ENKRFESKPF
+252 EHKRFESKPF
-262 WQVHFGVVDADNGNI
+262 WQVHFGVVDADSGNI

-296 NKVKDA
+296 NKVKET
-302 GSALITKV
+302 GSAIITKV
-310 STKRKVEKA
+310 TTKRKVEKA
-319 PLLYNLTT
+319 PLLYDLTT
-327 LQKDANSQHGF
+327 LQKEANSQHGF

-369 VFATVPNLFKN
+369 VFATLPKLFKN
-380 LENHSEYGEIV
+380 LENHSEYGEKV
-391 GLLPNSENYSKN
+391 KLLPCSEDYSKN
-403 SVNADKVTDH
+403 SVNAAKVTDH
-413 HALLITDTP
+413 HALLITENA
-422 AIGLYKDEKIVYD
+422 AIGLFKDEKIVYD
-435 MVLRRMVEAF
+435 MILCRMIEAF
-445 SADCIKDISSVTAK
+445 SADCIKDITSVSAQ
-459 VENDVEFCI
+459 VDHEIEFGI
-468 SGSIIRQVGWRE
+468 SGSIIRQTGWRAL
-480 SSLKERNSKQVR
+480 SLKEKNSKK
-492 DADTADNE
+492 DKNADTTDNE

-511 EQRINVTGCNIT
+511 GQHITFSGCTIT

-544 AGKDIEDETMRQAM
+544 AGKEIVDDTMRQAM
-558 KDCGIGTPATR
+558 KDSGIGTPATR
-569 AAIIETLLRREYMV
+569 AAIIETLLKREYMV

-612 TGRWEAEL
+612 TGKWEAEL

-626 EASADEFTHGIE
+626 EASADGFTHSIE
-638 AYTREITAELLGC
+638 GYTREITAELLGC
-651 DKLFSHKES
+651 DRLFSHKDS
-660 GCLCPKCKQG
+660 GCQCPKCKHG

-697 LLSDADITDLL
+697 LLTDADITDLL
-708 TKGKTKTLNGF
+708 TKGKT
-719 TSKQGKPFSAAL
+719 
-731 VFDEDFNTKF
+731 
-741 VFAERKTAEKRGNVK
+741 
-756 RYKK
+756 

>member
-1 MQTRAIKACFKIAEC
+1 MSQKQQT
-16 SLSYVIFNRHLQP
+16 
-29 TIPRLQVSQ
+29 
-38 NIKRMKTIIAEKPS
+38 MKTIIAEKPS

-57 AHIVGATKR
+57 AHIVGADKR
-66 EEGYMHGNGYY
+66 EEGYMQGNGYY

-107 PNPFILV
+107 PDPFVLV
-114 PRQVKSEN
+114 PRQVKTEN

-137 GKLFDSSDRIIVA
+137 GKLFDSSERIIVA

-161 RYLYEYL
+161 RYLYAYL
-168 GCKKPF
+168 GCRKPF
-174 DRLWISSLTDAA
+174 DRLWISSLTDTA
-186 IREGLG
+186 IREGLL
-192 NLKDGKEYDTLYH
+192 NLRDGKGYDNLYH

-252 ENKRFESKPF
+252 EHKRFESKPF
-262 WQVHFGVVDADNGNI
+262 WQVHFGVVDADSGNI
-277 LKFTSANRWTDKAT
+277 LKFTSVNRWTDKAT

-296 NKVKDA
+296 NKVKDT
-302 GSALITKV
+302 GSAIITKV
-310 STKRKVEKA
+310 VIKRKVEKA
-319 PLLYNLTT
+319 PLLYDLTT
-327 LQKDANSQHGF
+327 LQKEANSQHGF

-369 VFATVPNLFKN
+369 VFATLPKLFKN
-380 LENHSEYGEIV
+380 LENHSEYGEKV
-391 GLLPNSENYSKN
+391 KLLPGSEDYSKN
-403 SVNADKVTDH
+403 SVNAAKVTDH
-413 HALLITDTP
+413 HALLITENA
-422 AIGLYKDEKIVYD
+422 AIGLFKDEKIVYD
-435 MVLRRMVEAF
+435 MILCRMIEAF
-445 SADCIKDISSVTAK
+445 SADCIKDITSVSAQ
-459 VENDVEFCI
+459 VDHEVEFGI
-468 SGSIIRQVGWRE
+468 SGSIIRQTGWRAL
-480 SSLKERNSKQVR
+480 SLKEKNNRQDK
-492 DADTADNE
+492 DADATDNE
-500 VKEQVIPNWQE
+500 VKEQIIPNWQE
-511 EQRINVTGCNIT
+511 GQHVTLSGCTIT

-544 AGKDIEDETMRQAM
+544 AGKEIEDDTMRQAM

-569 AAIIETLLRREYMV
+569 AAIIETLLKREYMV

-612 TGRWEAEL
+612 TGKWEAEL

-626 EASADEFTHGIE
+626 EASADGFTHSIE
-638 AYTREITAELLGC
+638 GYTREITAELLGC
-651 DKLFSHKES
+651 DRLFSHKDS
-660 GCLCPKCKQG
+660 GCQCPKCKQG
-670 TMQFFGKVVRCSNKE
+670 TM
-685 CGMPVFKQVAGK
+685 
-697 LLSDADITDLL
+697 
-708 TKGKTKTLNGF
+708 
-719 TSKQGKPFSAAL
+719 
-731 VFDEDFNTKF
+731 
-741 VFAERKTAEKRGNVK
+741 
-756 RYKK
+756 

>member
-1 MQTRAIKACFKIAEC
+1 MSQKQQT
-16 SLSYVIFNRHLQP
+16 
-29 TIPRLQVSQ
+29 
-38 NIKRMKTIIAEKPS
+38 MKTIIAEKPS

-57 AHIVGATKR
+57 AHIVGADKR
-66 EEGYMHGNGYY
+66 EEGYMQGNGYY

-84 LVQPAMPE
+84 LVQPAMPD

-107 PNPFILV
+107 PDPFVLV
-114 PRQVKSEN
+114 PRQVKTEN

-137 GKLFDSSDRIIVA
+137 GKLFDSSERIIVA

-174 DRLWISSLTDAA
+174 DRLWISSLTDSA
-186 IREGLG
+186 IREGLR
-192 NLKDGKEYDTLYH
+192 NLRNGKEYDNLYH

-252 ENKRFESKPF
+252 EHKRFESKPF
-262 WQVHFGVVDADNGNI
+262 WQVHFGVVDADSGNI
-277 LKFTSANRWTDKAT
+277 LKFTSANRWADKAT

-296 NKVKDA
+296 NKVKDT
-302 GSALITKV
+302 GSAIITKV
-310 STKRKVEKA
+310 TTKRKVEKA
-319 PLLYNLTT
+319 PLLYDLTT
-327 LQKDANSQHGF
+327 LQKEANSQHGF

-369 VFATVPNLFKN
+369 VFATLPKLFKN
-380 LENHSEYGEIV
+380 LENHSEYGEKV
-391 GLLPNSENYSKN
+391 KLLPCSEDYSKN
-403 SVNADKVTDH
+403 SVNAAKVTDH
-413 HALLITDTP
+413 HALLITENP
-422 AIGLYKDEKIVYD
+422 AVGLFKDEKIVYD
-435 MVLRRMVEAF
+435 MILCRMIEAF
-445 SADCIKDISSVTAK
+445 SADCIKDITSVSAQ
-459 VENDVEFCI
+459 VDHEVEFGI
-468 SGSIIRQVGWRE
+468 SGSIIRQTGWRAL
-480 SSLKERNSKQVR
+480 SLKEKNNRQDK
-492 DADTADNE
+492 DADATDNE
-500 VKEQVIPNWQE
+500 VKDQVIPNWQE
-511 EQRINVTGCNIT
+511 GQHITLSGCTIT

-544 AGKDIEDETMRQAM
+544 AGKEIEDDTMRQSM
-558 KDCGIGTPATR
+558 KDIGIGTPATR
-569 AAIIETLLRREYMV
+569 AAIIETLLKREYMV

-612 TGRWEAEL
+612 TGKWEAEL

-626 EASADEFTHGIE
+626 EASADGFTHSIE
-638 AYTREITAELLGC
+638 GYTREITAELLGC
-651 DKLFSHKES
+651 DRLFSHKDS
-660 GCLCPKCKQG
+660 GCQCPKCKQG
-670 TMQFFGKVVRCSNKE
+670 IMQFFGKVVRCSNKE

-697 LLSDADITDLL
+697 LLTDADITDLL
-708 TKGKTKTLNGF
+708 TKGKTRTLNGF
-719 TSKQGKPFSAAL
+719 TSKQGKPFSAAIA
-731 VFDEDFNTKF
+731 FDENFNTKF

>member
-1 MQTRAIKACFKIAEC
+1 MSQKQQT
-16 SLSYVIFNRHLQP
+16 
-29 TIPRLQVSQ
+29 
-38 NIKRMKTIIAEKPS
+38 MKTIIAEKPS

-57 AHIVGATKR
+57 AHIVGADKR
-66 EEGYMHGNGYY
+66 EEGYMQGNGYY

-107 PNPFILV
+107 PDPFVLV
-114 PRQVKSEN
+114 PRQVKTEN

-137 GKLFDSSDRIIVA
+137 GKLFDSSERIIVA

-161 RYLYEYL
+161 RYLYAYL
-168 GCKKPF
+168 GCRKPF
-174 DRLWISSLTDAA
+174 DRLWISSLTDTA
-186 IREGLG
+186 IREGLQ
-192 NLKDGKEYDTLYH
+192 NLTDGKEYDNLYH

-262 WQVHFGVVDADNGNI
+262 WQVHFGVVDADSGNI
-277 LKFTSANRWTDKAT
+277 LKFTSVNRWTDKAT
-291 ATDIY
+291 ASDIY
-296 NKVKDA
+296 NKVKET
-302 GSALITKV
+302 GSVIITKV
-310 STKRKVEKA
+310 ATKRKVEKA
-319 PLLYNLTT
+319 PLLYDLTT
-327 LQKDANSQHGF
+327 LQKEANSQHGF

-369 VFATVPNLFKN
+369 VFATLPKLFKN
-380 LENHSEYGEIV
+380 LENHSEYGEKV
-391 GLLPNSENYSKN
+391 KLLPGSEDYSKN
-403 SVNADKVTDH
+403 SVNTAKVTDH
-413 HALLITDTP
+413 HAMLITENA
-422 AIGLYKDEKIVYD
+422 AIGLFKDEKIVYD
-435 MVLRRMVEAF
+435 MILCRMIEAF
-445 SADCIKDISSVTAK
+445 SADCIKDITSVTAQ
-459 VENDVEFCI
+459 VDHDVEFGI
-468 SGSIIRQVGWRE
+468 SGSIIRQTGWRAL
-480 SSLKERNSKQVR
+480 SLKEKNNRLDK
-492 DADTADNE
+492 DADATDNE

-511 EQRINVTGCNIT
+511 GQHITLSGCTIT

-544 AGKDIEDETMRQAM
+544 AGKEIEDDTMRQAM
-558 KDCGIGTPATR
+558 KDSGIGTPATR
-569 AAIIETLLRREYMV
+569 AAIIETLLKREYMV

-612 TGRWEAEL
+612 TGKWEAEL

-626 EASADEFTHGIE
+626 EASADGFTHSIE
-638 AYTREITAELLGC
+638 GYTREITAELLGC
-651 DKLFSHKES
+651 DRLFSHKDS
-660 GCLCPKCKQG
+660 GCQCPKCKHG

-697 LLSDADITDLL
+697 LLTDADITDLL
-708 TKGKTKTLNGF
+708 TKGKTRTLNGF
-719 TSKQGKPFSAAL
+719 TSKQGKSFSAAIA
-731 VFDEDFNTKF
+731 FDENFNTKF

>member
-1 MQTRAIKACFKIAEC
+1 
-16 SLSYVIFNRHLQP
+16 
-29 TIPRLQVSQ
+29 
-38 NIKRMKTIIAEKPS
+38 MKTIIAEKPS

-57 AHIVGATKR
+57 AHIVGAGKR
-66 EEGYMHGNGYY
+66 EEGYMQGNGYY

-107 PNPFILV
+107 PDPFVLV
-114 PRQVKSEN
+114 PRQVKTEN

-137 GKLFDSSDRIIVA
+137 GKLFDSSERIIVA

-174 DRLWISSLTDAA
+174 DRLWISSLTDSA
-186 IREGLG
+186 IREGLA
-192 NLKDGKEYDTLYH
+192 NLRNGKEYDNLYH

-252 ENKRFESKPF
+252 EHKRFESKPF
-262 WQVHFGVVDADNGNI
+262 WQVHFGVVDADSGNI

-296 NKVKDA
+296 NKVKDT
-302 GSALITKV
+302 GSAIITKV
-310 STKRKVEKA
+310 TTKRKVEKA
-319 PLLYNLTT
+319 PLLYDLTT
-327 LQKDANSQHGF
+327 LQKEANSQHGF

-369 VFATVPNLFKN
+369 VFATLPKLFKN
-380 LENHSEYGEIV
+380 LENHSEYGEKV
-391 GLLPNSENYSKN
+391 KLLPCSEDYSKN
-403 SVNADKVTDH
+403 SVNAAKVTDH
-413 HALLITDTP
+413 HALLITENA
-422 AIGLYKDEKIVYD
+422 AIGLFKDEKIVYD
-435 MVLRRMVEAF
+435 MILCRMIEAF
-445 SADCIKDISSVTAK
+445 SADCIKDITSVSAQ
-459 VENDVEFCI
+459 VDHEVEFGI
-468 SGSIIRQVGWRE
+468 SGSIIRQTGWRAL
-480 SSLKERNSKQVR
+480 SLKEKNNRQDK
-492 DADTADNE
+492 DADATDNE
-500 VKEQVIPNWQE
+500 VKDQVIPNWQE
-511 EQRINVTGCNIT
+511 GQHITLSGCTIT

-544 AGKDIEDETMRQAM
+544 AGKEIEDDTMRQAM
-558 KDCGIGTPATR
+558 KDSGIGTPATR
-569 AAIIETLLRREYMV
+569 AAIIETLLKREYMV

-612 TGRWEAEL
+612 TGKWEAEL

-626 EASADEFTHGIE
+626 EASADGFTHSIE
-638 AYTREITAELLGC
+638 GYTREITAELLGC
-651 DKLFSHKES
+651 DRLFSHKDS
-660 GCLCPKCKQG
+660 GCQCPKCKHG

-697 LLSDADITDLL
+697 LLTDADITDLL
-708 TKGKTKTLNGF
+708 TKGKT
-719 TSKQGKPFSAAL
+719 
-731 VFDEDFNTKF
+731 
-741 VFAERKTAEKRGNVK
+741 
-756 RYKK
+756 

>member
-1 MQTRAIKACFKIAEC
+1 MSQKQQT
-16 SLSYVIFNRHLQP
+16 
-29 TIPRLQVSQ
+29 
-38 NIKRMKTIIAEKPS
+38 MKTIIAEKPS

-57 AHIVGATKR
+57 AHIVGADKR
-66 EEGYMHGNGYY
+66 EEGYMQGNGYF

-84 LVQPAMPE
+84 LVQPAMPD

-107 PNPFILV
+107 PDPFVLV
-114 PRQVKSEN
+114 PRQVKTEN

-137 GKLFDSSDRIIVA
+137 GKLFDSSERIIVA

-161 RYLYEYL
+161 RYLYAYL
-168 GCKKPF
+168 GCRKPF
-174 DRLWISSLTDAA
+174 DRLWISSLTDTA
-186 IREGLG
+186 IREGLQ
-192 NLKDGKEYDTLYH
+192 NLRDGKEYDNLYH

-252 ENKRFESKPF
+252 EHKRFESKPF
-262 WQVHFGVVDADNGNI
+262 WQVHFGVVDADSGNI

-296 NKVKDA
+296 NKVKET
-302 GSALITKV
+302 GSVIITKV
-310 STKRKVEKA
+310 ATKRKVEKA
-319 PLLYNLTT
+319 PLLFDLTT
-327 LQKDANSQHGF
+327 LQKEANSQHGF

-369 VFATVPNLFKN
+369 VFATLPKLFKN
-380 LENHSEYGEIV
+380 LENHSEYGEKV
-391 GLLPNSENYSKN
+391 KLLPGSEDYSKN
-403 SVNADKVTDH
+403 SVNAAKVTDH
-413 HALLITDTP
+413 HALLITENA
-422 AIGLYKDEKIVYD
+422 AIGLFKDEKIVYD
-435 MVLRRMVEAF
+435 MILYRMIEAF
-445 SADCIKDISSVTAK
+445 SADCIKDITSVTAQ
-459 VENDVEFCI
+459 VDHDVEFGI
-468 SGSIIRQVGWRE
+468 SGSIIRQTGWRAL
-480 SSLKERNSKQVR
+480 SLKEKNNRLDK
-492 DADTADNE
+492 DADATDNE

-511 EQRINVTGCNIT
+511 GQHITLSGCTIT

-544 AGKDIEDETMRQAM
+544 AGKEIEDDTMRQTM

-569 AAIIETLLRREYMV
+569 AAIIETLLKREYMV

-612 TGRWEAEL
+612 TGKWEAEL

-626 EASADEFTHGIE
+626 EASADGFTHSIE
-638 AYTREITAELLGC
+638 GYTREITAELLGC
-651 DKLFSHKES
+651 DRLFSHKDS
-660 GCLCPKCKQG
+660 GCQCPKCKQG
-670 TMQFFGKVVRCSNKE
+670 TMQFFGKVVTCSNKE

-697 LLSDADITDLL
+697 LLTDADITDLL
-708 TKGKTKTLNGF
+708 TKGKTRTLNGF
-719 TSKQGKPFSAAL
+719 TSKQGKSFSAAIA
-731 VFDEDFNTKF
+731 FDENFNTKF

>member
-1 MQTRAIKACFKIAEC
+1 
-16 SLSYVIFNRHLQP
+16 
-29 TIPRLQVSQ
+29 
-38 NIKRMKTIIAEKPS
+38 MKTIIAEKPS

-57 AHIVGATKR
+57 AHIVGADKR
-66 EEGYMHGNGYY
+66 EEGYMQGNGYY

-107 PNPFILV
+107 PDPFVLV
-114 PRQVKSEN
+114 PRQVKTEN

-137 GKLFDSSDRIIVA
+137 GKLFDSSERIIVA

-161 RYLYEYL
+161 RYLYVYL
-168 GCKKPF
+168 GCQKPF
-174 DRLWISSLTDAA
+174 DRLWISSLTDTA
-186 IREGLG
+186 IREGLQ
-192 NLKDGKEYDTLYH
+192 NLRDGKEYDNLYH

-252 ENKRFESKPF
+252 EHKRFESKPF
-262 WQVHFGVVDADNGNI
+262 WQVHFGVVDADSGNI
-277 LKFTSANRWTDKAT
+277 LKFTSVNRWTDKAT
-291 ATDIY
+291 ATVIY
-296 NKVKDA
+296 NKVKDT
-302 GSALITKV
+302 GSAIITKV
-310 STKRKVEKA
+310 ATKRKVEKA
-319 PLLYNLTT
+319 PLLYDLTT
-327 LQKDANSQHGF
+327 LQKEANSQHGF

-369 VFATVPNLFKN
+369 VFATLPKLFKN
-380 LENHSEYGEIV
+380 LENHSEYGEKV
-391 GLLPNSENYSKN
+391 KLLPGSEDYSKN
-403 SVNADKVTDH
+403 SVNAAKVTDH
-413 HALLITDTP
+413 HALLITENA
-422 AIGLYKDEKIVYD
+422 AIGLFKDEKIVYD
-435 MVLRRMVEAF
+435 MILCRMIEAF
-445 SADCIKDISSVTAK
+445 SADCIKDITSVTAQ
-459 VENDVEFCI
+459 VDHEVEFGI
-468 SGSIIRQVGWRE
+468 SGSIIRQTGWRAL
-480 SSLKERNSKQVR
+480 SLKEKNKRQDK
-492 DADTADNE
+492 DADATDNE
-500 VKEQVIPNWQE
+500 VKDQVIPNWQE
-511 EQRINVTGCNIT
+511 GQHITFSGCTIT

-544 AGKDIEDETMRQAM
+544 AGKEIEDDTMRQAM
-558 KDCGIGTPATR
+558 KDSGIGTPATR
-569 AAIIETLLRREYMV
+569 AAIIETLLKREYMV

-612 TGRWEAEL
+612 TGKWEAEL

-626 EASADEFTHGIE
+626 EASADGFTHNIE
-638 AYTREITAELLGC
+638 GYTREITAELLGC
-651 DKLFSHKES
+651 DRLFSHKDS
-660 GCLCPKCKQG
+660 GCQCPKCKQG
-670 TMQFFGKVVRCSNKE
+670 IMQFFGKVVRCSNKE

-697 LLSDADITDLL
+697 LLTDADITDLL
-708 TKGKTKTLNGF
+708 TKGKTRTLNGF
-719 TSKQGKPFSAAL
+719 TSKQGKSFSAAIA
-731 VFDEDFNTKF
+731 FDENFNTKF
-741 VFAERKTAEKRGNVK
+741 VFAEHKTAEKRGNVK

>member
-1 MQTRAIKACFKIAEC
+1 MSQKQQT
-16 SLSYVIFNRHLQP
+16 
-29 TIPRLQVSQ
+29 
-38 NIKRMKTIIAEKPS
+38 MKTIIAEKPS

-57 AHIVGATKR
+57 AHIVGADKR
-66 EEGYMHGNGYY
+66 EEGYMQGNGYY

-107 PNPFILV
+107 PDPFVLV
-114 PRQVKSEN
+114 PRQVKTEN

-137 GKLFDSSDRIIVA
+137 GKLFDSSERIIVA

-161 RYLYEYL
+161 RYLYAYL
-168 GCKKPF
+168 GCRKPF
-174 DRLWISSLTDAA
+174 DRLWISSLTDTA
-186 IREGLG
+186 IREGLL
-192 NLKDGKEYDTLYH
+192 NLRDGKGYDNLYH

-252 ENKRFESKPF
+252 EHKHFESKPF
-262 WQVHFGVVDADNGNI
+262 WQVHFGVVDADSGNI
-277 LKFTSANRWTDKAT
+277 LKFTSVNRWTDKAT

-296 NKVKDA
+296 NKVKET
-302 GSALITKV
+302 GSVIITKV
-310 STKRKVEKA
+310 ATKRKVEKA
-319 PLLYNLTT
+319 PLLYDLTT
-327 LQKDANSQHGF
+327 LQKEANSQHGF

-369 VFATVPNLFKN
+369 VFATLPKLFKN
-380 LENHSEYGEIV
+380 LENHSEYGEKV
-391 GLLPNSENYSKN
+391 KFLPGSEDYSKN
-403 SVNADKVTDH
+403 SVNAAKVTDH
-413 HALLITDTP
+413 HALLITENA
-422 AIGLYKDEKIVYD
+422 AIGLFKDEKIVYD
-435 MVLRRMVEAF
+435 MILCRMIEAF
-445 SADCIKDISSVTAK
+445 SADCIKDITSVTAQ
-459 VENDVEFCI
+459 VDHEVEFGI
-468 SGSIIRQVGWRE
+468 SGSIIRQTGWRAL
-480 SSLKERNSKQVR
+480 SLKEKNKRQDK
-492 DADTADNE
+492 DADATDNE
-500 VKEQVIPNWQE
+500 VKDQVIPNWQE
-511 EQRINVTGCNIT
+511 GQHITLSGCTIT

-544 AGKDIEDETMRQAM
+544 AGKEIEDDTMRQAM

-569 AAIIETLLRREYMV
+569 AAIIETLLKREYMV

-612 TGRWEAEL
+612 TGKWEAEL

-626 EASADEFTHGIE
+626 EASADGFTHSIE
-638 AYTREITAELLGC
+638 GYTREITAELLGC
-651 DKLFSHKES
+651 DRLFSHKDS
-660 GCLCPKCKQG
+660 GCQCPKCKHG

-697 LLSDADITDLL
+697 LLTDSDITDLL
-708 TKGKTKTLNGF
+708 TKGKTRTLNGF
-719 TSKQGKPFSAAL
+719 TSKQGKSFSAAIA
-731 VFDEDFNTKF
+731 FDENFNTKF

>member
-1 MQTRAIKACFKIAEC
+1 MSQKQQT
-16 SLSYVIFNRHLQP
+16 
-29 TIPRLQVSQ
+29 
-38 NIKRMKTIIAEKPS
+38 MKTIIAEKPS

-57 AHIVGATKR
+57 AHIVGAGKR
-66 EEGYMHGNGYY
+66 EEGYMQGNGYF

-107 PNPFILV
+107 PDPFILV
-114 PRQVKSEN
+114 PRQVKAEN

-137 GKLFDSSDRIIVA
+137 GKLFDSSERIIVA

-161 RYLYEYL
+161 RYLYAYL
-168 GCKKPF
+168 GCRKPF
-174 DRLWISSLTDAA
+174 DRLWISSLTDTA
-186 IREGLG
+186 IREGLL
-192 NLKDGKEYDTLYH
+192 NLRDGKEYDNLYH

-252 ENKRFESKPF
+252 EHKRFESKPF
-262 WQVHFGVVDADNGNI
+262 WQVHFGVVDADSGNI

-296 NKVKDA
+296 NKVKDT
-302 GSALITKV
+302 GSAIITKV
-310 STKRKVEKA
+310 VTKRKVEKA
-319 PLLYNLTT
+319 PLLYDLTT
-327 LQKDANSQHGF
+327 LQKEANSQHGF

-369 VFATVPNLFKN
+369 VFATLPKLFKN
-380 LENHSEYGEIV
+380 LENHSEYGEKV
-391 GLLPNSENYSKN
+391 KLLPGSEDYSKN
-403 SVNADKVTDH
+403 SVNAAKVTDH
-413 HALLITDTP
+413 HALLITENA
-422 AIGLYKDEKIVYD
+422 AIGLFKDEKIVYD
-435 MVLRRMVEAF
+435 MILCRMIEAF
-445 SADCIKDISSVTAK
+445 SADCIKDITSVTAQ
-459 VENDVEFCI
+459 VDHDVEFGI
-468 SGSIIRQVGWRE
+468 SGSIIRQTGWRAL
-480 SSLKERNSKQVR
+480 SLKEKNNRQDK
-492 DADTADNE
+492 DADATDNE
-500 VKEQVIPNWQE
+500 VKDQVIPNWQE
-511 EQRINVTGCNIT
+511 GQHITLSGCTIT

-544 AGKDIEDETMRQAM
+544 AGKEIEDDTMRQAM
-558 KDCGIGTPATR
+558 KDSGIGTPATR
-569 AAIIETLLRREYMV
+569 AAIIETLLKREYMM

-600 VVKNMAIANVEM
+600 VVKDMAIANVEM
-612 TGRWEAEL
+612 TGKWEAEL

-626 EASADEFTHGIE
+626 EASADGFTHSIE
-638 AYTREITAELLGC
+638 GYTREITAELLGC
-651 DKLFSHKES
+651 DRLFSHKDS
-660 GCLCPKCKQG
+660 GCQCPKCKHG

-697 LLSDADITDLL
+697 LLTDADITDLL
-708 TKGKTKTLNGF
+708 TKGKT
-719 TSKQGKPFSAAL
+719 
-731 VFDEDFNTKF
+731 
-741 VFAERKTAEKRGNVK
+741 
-756 RYKK
+756 

>member
-1 MQTRAIKACFKIAEC
+1 MSQKQQT
-16 SLSYVIFNRHLQP
+16 
-29 TIPRLQVSQ
+29 
-38 NIKRMKTIIAEKPS
+38 MKTIIAEKPS

-57 AHIVGATKR
+57 AHIVGADKR
-66 EEGYMHGNGYY
+66 EEGYMQGNGYF

-107 PNPFILV
+107 PDPFVLV
-114 PRQVKSEN
+114 PRQVKTEN

-137 GKLFDSSDRIIVA
+137 GKLFDSSERIIVA

-161 RYLYEYL
+161 RYLYAYL
-168 GCKKPF
+168 GCRKPF
-174 DRLWISSLTDAA
+174 DRLWISSLTDTA
-186 IREGLG
+186 IREGLQ
-192 NLKDGKEYDTLYH
+192 NLRDGKEYDNLYH

-252 ENKRFESKPF
+252 EHKRFESKPF
-262 WQVHFGVVDADNGNI
+262 WQVHFGVVDADSGNI
-277 LKFTSANRWTDKAT
+277 LKFTSAKRWTDKGT

-296 NKVKDA
+296 NKVKDT
-302 GSALITKV
+302 GSAIITKV
-310 STKRKVEKA
+310 VTKRKVEKA
-319 PLLYNLTT
+319 PLLYDLTT
-327 LQKDANSQHGF
+327 LQKEANSQHGF

-369 VFATVPNLFKN
+369 VFATLPKLFKN
-380 LENHSEYGEIV
+380 LENHSEYGEKV
-391 GLLPNSENYSKN
+391 KLLPGSEDYSKN
-403 SVNADKVTDH
+403 SVNAAKVTDH
-413 HALLITDTP
+413 HALLITENA
-422 AIGLYKDEKIVYD
+422 AIGLFKDEKIVYD
-435 MVLRRMVEAF
+435 MILCRMIEAF
-445 SADCIKDISSVTAK
+445 SADCIKDITSVTAQ
-459 VENDVEFCI
+459 VDHEVEFGI
-468 SGSIIRQVGWRE
+468 SGSIIRQTGWRALP
-480 SSLKERNSKQVR
+480 LKERNKRQDK
-492 DADTADNE
+492 DADATDNE
-500 VKEQVIPNWQE
+500 VKDQVIPNWQE
-511 EQRINVTGCNIT
+511 GQHITLSGCTIT

-544 AGKDIEDETMRQAM
+544 AGKEIEDDTMRQAM
-558 KDCGIGTPATR
+558 KDSGIGTPATR
-569 AAIIETLLRREYMV
+569 AAIIETLLKREYMV

-600 VVKNMAIANVEM
+600 VVKHMAIANVEM
-612 TGRWEAEL
+612 TGKWEAEL

-626 EASADEFTHGIE
+626 EASADGFTHSIE
-638 AYTREITAELLGC
+638 GYTREITAELLGC
-651 DKLFSHKES
+651 DRLFSHKDS
-660 GCLCPKCKQG
+660 GCQCPKCKHG

-685 CGMPVFKQVAGK
+685 CGMPMFKQVAGK
-697 LLSDADITDLL
+697 LLTDSDITDLL
-708 TKGKTKTLNGF
+708 TKGKTRTLNGF
-719 TSKQGKPFSAAL
+719 TSKQGKPFSAAIA
-731 VFDEDFNTKF
+731 FDEDFNTKF

>member
-1 MQTRAIKACFKIAEC
+1 
-16 SLSYVIFNRHLQP
+16 
-29 TIPRLQVSQ
+29 
-38 NIKRMKTIIAEKPS
+38 MKTIIAEKPS

-57 AHIVGATKR
+57 ARIVGATKR
-66 EEGYMHGNGYY
+66 EEGYLQGNGHY
-77 VTWAFGH
+77 VTWALGH

-92 TYGMKGFH
+92 AYGMKGFH
-100 AENLPVI
+100 AENLPVL

-114 PRQVKSEN
+114 PRQIKTEN

-137 GKLFDSSDRIIVA
+137 GRLIADSDRIIVA

-174 DRLWISSLTDAA
+174 DRLWISSLTDSA
-186 IREGLG
+186 IREGL
-192 NLKDGKEYDTLYH
+192 NHLKNGREYDNLFH

-252 ENKRFESKPF
+252 ENKRFESTPF
-262 WQVHFGVVDADNGNI
+262 WQVHFGVVDAEDGNV
-277 LKFTSANRWTDKAT
+277 LKFSSANRWTDKETAT
-291 ATDIY
+291 AIY
-296 NKVKDA
+296 NKVKETGEA
-302 GSALITKV
+302 VITKV
-310 STKRKVEKA
+310 ATKRKVEKA
-319 PLLYNLTT
+319 PLLYDLTT
-327 LQKDANSQHGF
+327 LQKEANSQYGF

-369 VFATVPNLFKN
+369 VFATIPNLFKN

-391 GLLPNSENYSKN
+391 RLLPDKEAYNKN
-403 SVNADKVTDH
+403 CVDASQVTDH
-413 HALLITDTP
+413 HALLITGHP
-422 AIGLYKDEKIVYD
+422 AIGLYKDEKTIYD
-435 MVLRRMVEAF
+435 MILHRMVEAF
-445 SADCIKDISSVTAK
+445 MADCIKDTTSVTAQ
-459 VENDVEFCI
+459 VANEVEFGI
-468 SGSIIRQVGWRE
+468 SGSIIRQAGWRE
-480 SSLKERNSKQVR
+480 LSLRAKNNKQ
-492 DADTADNE
+492 AEENDNE
-500 VKEQVIPNWQE
+500 VKEQVLPNWQE
-511 EQRINVTGCNIT
+511 GQSIKTSGCTIT
-523 EGKTKPKPLH
+523 EGKNKPKPLH

-544 AGKDIEDETMRQAM
+544 AGKDIKDDTMRQAM

-569 AAIIETLLRREYMV
+569 AAIIETLLKREYMV

-588 LVPTEKGLALHS
+588 LVPTEKGLALYS

-626 EASADEFTHGIE
+626 EVHADEFTHDIE
-638 AYTREITAELLGC
+638 TYTREITAELLGC

-660 GCLCPKCKQG
+660 GCPCPKCKQG

-685 CGMPVFKQVAGK
+685 CGLPVFKQVAGK

-708 TKGKTKTLNGF
+708 THGKTKTLNGF
-719 TSKQGKPFSAAL
+719 MSKQGKSFSAAIA
-731 VFDEDFNTKF
+731 FDEAFNTKF
-741 VFAERKTAEKRGNVK
+741 VFPERKTAEKR
-756 RYKK
+756 

>member
-1 MQTRAIKACFKIAEC
+1 MSQKQQT
-16 SLSYVIFNRHLQP
+16 
-29 TIPRLQVSQ
+29 
-38 NIKRMKTIIAEKPS
+38 MKTIIAEKPS

-57 AHIVGATKR
+57 AHIVGADKR
-66 EEGYMHGNGYY
+66 EEGYMQGNGYY

-107 PNPFILV
+107 PDPFVLV
-114 PRQVKSEN
+114 PRQVKTEN

-137 GKLFDSSDRIIVA
+137 GKLFDSSERIIVA

-161 RYLYEYL
+161 RYLYAYL
-168 GCKKPF
+168 GCRKPF
-174 DRLWISSLTDAA
+174 DRLWISSLTDTA
-186 IREGLG
+186 IREGLL
-192 NLKDGKEYDTLYH
+192 NLTDGKEYDNLYH

-252 ENKRFESKPF
+252 EHKRFESKPF
-262 WQVHFGVVDADNGNI
+262 WQVHFGVVDADSGNI

-296 NKVKDA
+296 NKVKDT
-302 GSALITKV
+302 GSAVITKV
-310 STKRKVEKA
+310 ATKRKVEKA
-319 PLLYNLTT
+319 PLLYDLTT
-327 LQKDANSQHGF
+327 LQKEANSQHGF

-369 VFATVPNLFKN
+369 VFATLPKLFKN
-380 LENHSEYGEIV
+380 LENHSEYGEKV
-391 GLLPNSENYSKN
+391 KLLPGSEDYSKN
-403 SVNADKVTDH
+403 SVNAAKVTDH
-413 HALLITDTP
+413 HALLITENA
-422 AIGLYKDEKIVYD
+422 AIGLFKDEKIVYD
-435 MVLRRMVEAF
+435 MILCRMIEAF
-445 SADCIKDISSVTAK
+445 STDCIKDITSVSAQ
-459 VENDVEFCI
+459 VDHEVEFSI
-468 SGSIIRQVGWRE
+468 SGSIIRQTGWRAL
-480 SSLKERNSKQVR
+480 SLKEKNNRQDK
-492 DADTADNE
+492 DADATDNE
-500 VKEQVIPNWQE
+500 VKDQVIPNWQE
-511 EQRINVTGCNIT
+511 GQHITLSGCTIT

-544 AGKDIEDETMRQAM
+544 AGKEIEDDTMRQAM
-558 KDCGIGTPATR
+558 KDSGIGTPATR
-569 AAIIETLLRREYMV
+569 AAIIETLLKREYMV

-612 TGRWEAEL
+612 TGKWEAEL

-626 EASADEFTHGIE
+626 EASADGFTHSIE
-638 AYTREITAELLGC
+638 GYTREITAELLGC
-651 DKLFSHKES
+651 DRLFSHKDS
-660 GCLCPKCKQG
+660 GCQCPKCKQG
-670 TMQFFGKVVRCSNKE
+670 IMQFFGKVVRCSNKE

-708 TKGKTKTLNGF
+708 TKGKTRTLNGF
-719 TSKQGKPFSAAL
+719 TSRQGKSFSAAIA
-731 VFDEDFNTKF
+731 FDENFNTKF
-741 VFAERKTAEKRGNVK
+741 VFAEHKTAEKRGNVK

>member
-1 MQTRAIKACFKIAEC
+1 MSQKHQT
-16 SLSYVIFNRHLQP
+16 
-29 TIPRLQVSQ
+29 
-38 NIKRMKTIIAEKPS
+38 MKTIIAEKPS

-57 AHIVGATKR
+57 AHIVGADKR
-66 EEGYMHGNGYY
+66 EEGYMQGNGYY

-107 PNPFILV
+107 PDPFVLV
-114 PRQVKSEN
+114 PRQVKTEN

-137 GKLFDSSDRIIVA
+137 GKLFDSSERIIVA

-161 RYLYEYL
+161 RYLYAYL
-168 GCKKPF
+168 GCRKPF
-174 DRLWISSLTDAA
+174 DRLWISSLTDTA
-186 IREGLG
+186 IREGLL
-192 NLKDGKEYDTLYH
+192 NLRDGKEYDNLYH

-252 ENKRFESKPF
+252 EHKRFESKPF
-262 WQVHFGVVDADNGNI
+262 WQVHFGVVDTDSGNI

-296 NKVKDA
+296 NKVKET
-302 GSALITKV
+302 GSAIITKV
-310 STKRKVEKA
+310 ATKRKVEKA
-319 PLLYNLTT
+319 PLLYDLTT
-327 LQKDANSQHGF
+327 LQKEANSQHGF

-369 VFATVPNLFKN
+369 VFATLPKLFKN
-380 LENHSEYGEIV
+380 LENHSEYGEKV
-391 GLLPNSENYSKN
+391 KLLPGSEDYSKN
-403 SVNADKVTDH
+403 SVNAAKVTDH
-413 HALLITDTP
+413 HALLITENA
-422 AIGLYKDEKIVYD
+422 AIGLFKDEKIVYD
-435 MVLRRMVEAF
+435 MILCRMIEAF
-445 SADCIKDISSVTAK
+445 SADCIKDITSVTAQ
-459 VENDVEFCI
+459 VDHEVEFGI
-468 SGSIIRQVGWRE
+468 SGSIIRQTGWRAL
-480 SSLKERNSKQVR
+480 SLKEKNNRQDK
-492 DADTADNE
+492 DADAADNE

-511 EQRINVTGCNIT
+511 GQHITLSGCTIT

-544 AGKDIEDETMRQAM
+544 AGKEIEDDTMRQAM

-569 AAIIETLLRREYMV
+569 AAIIETLLKREYMV

-612 TGRWEAEL
+612 TGKWEAEL

-626 EASADEFTHGIE
+626 EASADGFTHSIE
-638 AYTREITAELLGC
+638 GYTREITAELLGC
-651 DKLFSHKES
+651 DRLFSHKDS
-660 GCLCPKCKQG
+660 GCQCPKCEQG

-697 LLSDADITDLL
+697 LLTDADITDLL
-708 TKGKTKTLNGF
+708 TKGKTRTLNGF
-719 TSKQGKPFSAAL
+719 TSKQGKPFSAAIA
-731 VFDEDFNTKF
+731 FDENFNTKF

>member
-1 MQTRAIKACFKIAEC
+1 
-16 SLSYVIFNRHLQP
+16 
-29 TIPRLQVSQ
+29 
-38 NIKRMKTIIAEKPS
+38 MKTIIAEKPS

-57 AHIVGATKR
+57 AHIVGAGKR
-66 EEGYMHGNGYY
+66 EEGYMQGNGYY

-107 PNPFILV
+107 PDPFVLV
-114 PRQVKSEN
+114 PRQVKTEN

-137 GKLFDSSDRIIVA
+137 GKLFDSSERIIVA

-161 RYLYEYL
+161 RYLYAYL

-174 DRLWISSLTDAA
+174 DRLWISSLTDSA
-186 IREGLG
+186 IREGLA
-192 NLKDGKEYDTLYH
+192 NLRNGKEYDNLYH

-252 ENKRFESKPF
+252 EHKRFESKPF
-262 WQVHFGVVDADNGNI
+262 WQVHFGVVDADSGNI

-296 NKVKDA
+296 NKVKDT
-302 GSALITKV
+302 GSAIITKV
-310 STKRKVEKA
+310 TTKRKVEKA
-319 PLLYNLTT
+319 PLLYDLTT
-327 LQKDANSQHGF
+327 LQKEANSQHGF

-369 VFATVPNLFKN
+369 VFATLPKLFKN
-380 LENHSEYGEIV
+380 LENHSEYGEKV
-391 GLLPNSENYSKN
+391 KLLPCSEDYSKN
-403 SVNADKVTDH
+403 SVNAAKVTDH
-413 HALLITDTP
+413 HALLITENA
-422 AIGLYKDEKIVYD
+422 AIGLFKDEKIVYD
-435 MVLRRMVEAF
+435 MILCRMIEAF
-445 SADCIKDISSVTAK
+445 SADCIKDITSVSAQ
-459 VENDVEFCI
+459 VDHEIEFGI
-468 SGSIIRQVGWRE
+468 SGSIIRQTGWRAL
-480 SSLKERNSKQVR
+480 SLKEKNSKK
-492 DADTADNE
+492 DKNADTTDNE

-511 EQRINVTGCNIT
+511 GQHITFSGCTIT

-544 AGKDIEDETMRQAM
+544 AGKEIVDDTMRQAM
-558 KDCGIGTPATR
+558 KDSGIGTPATR
-569 AAIIETLLRREYMV
+569 AAIIETLLKREYMV

-612 TGRWEAEL
+612 TGKWEAEL

-626 EASADEFTHGIE
+626 EASADGFTHSIE
-638 AYTREITAELLGC
+638 GYTREITAELLGC
-651 DKLFSHKES
+651 DRLFSHKDS
-660 GCLCPKCKQG
+660 GCQCPKCKHG

-697 LLSDADITDLL
+697 LLTDADITDLL
-708 TKGKTKTLNGF
+708 TKGKT
-719 TSKQGKPFSAAL
+719 
-731 VFDEDFNTKF
+731 
-741 VFAERKTAEKRGNVK
+741 
-756 RYKK
+756 

>member
-1 MQTRAIKACFKIAEC
+1 MSQKQQT
-16 SLSYVIFNRHLQP
+16 
-29 TIPRLQVSQ
+29 
-38 NIKRMKTIIAEKPS
+38 MKTIIAEKPS

-57 AHIVGATKR
+57 AHIVGVDKR
-66 EEGYMHGNGYY
+66 EEGYMQGNGYY

-107 PNPFILV
+107 PDPFVLV
-114 PRQVKSEN
+114 PRQVKTEN

-137 GKLFDSSDRIIVA
+137 GKLFDSSERIIVA

-161 RYLYEYL
+161 RYLYVYL
-168 GCKKPF
+168 GCQKPF
-174 DRLWISSLTDAA
+174 DRLWISSLTDTA
-186 IREGLG
+186 IREGLQ
-192 NLKDGKEYDTLYH
+192 NLRDGKEYDNLYH

-252 ENKRFESKPF
+252 EHKRFESKPF
-262 WQVHFGVVDADNGNI
+262 WQVHFGVVDADSGNI
-277 LKFTSANRWTDKAT
+277 LKFTSVNRWTDKAT

-296 NKVKDA
+296 NKVKET
-302 GSALITKV
+302 GSVIITKV
-310 STKRKVEKA
+310 ATKRKVEKA
-319 PLLYNLTT
+319 PLLYDLTT
-327 LQKDANSQHGF
+327 LQKEANSQHGF

-369 VFATVPNLFKN
+369 VFATLPKLFKN
-380 LENHSEYGEIV
+380 LENHSEYGEKV
-391 GLLPNSENYSKN
+391 KLLPGSEDYSKN
-403 SVNADKVTDH
+403 SVNAAKVTDH
-413 HALLITDTP
+413 HALLITENA
-422 AIGLYKDEKIVYD
+422 AIGFFKDEKIVYD
-435 MVLRRMVEAF
+435 MILCRMIEAF
-445 SADCIKDISSVTAK
+445 SADCIKDITSVTAQ
-459 VENDVEFCI
+459 VDHEVEFGI
-468 SGSIIRQVGWRE
+468 SGSIIRQTGWRAL
-480 SSLKERNSKQVR
+480 SLKEKNNRQDK
-492 DADTADNE
+492 DADATDNE

-511 EQRINVTGCNIT
+511 GQHVTLSGCTIT

-544 AGKDIEDETMRQAM
+544 AGKEIEDDTIRQAM
-558 KDCGIGTPATR
+558 KDSGIGTPATR
-569 AAIIETLLRREYMV
+569 AAIIETLLKREYMV

-612 TGRWEAEL
+612 TG
-620 AKIERG
+620 K
-626 EASADEFTHGIE
+626 S
-638 AYTREITAELLGC
+638 
-651 DKLFSHKES
+651 
-660 GCLCPKCKQG
+660 
-670 TMQFFGKVVRCSNKE
+670 
-685 CGMPVFKQVAGK
+685 
-697 LLSDADITDLL
+697 
-708 TKGKTKTLNGF
+708 
-719 TSKQGKPFSAAL
+719 FSAAIA
-731 VFDEDFNTKF
+731 FDENFNTKF
-741 VFAERKTAEKRGNVK
+741 VFAEHKTAEKRGNVK

>member
-1 MQTRAIKACFKIAEC
+1 
-16 SLSYVIFNRHLQP
+16 
-29 TIPRLQVSQ
+29 
-38 NIKRMKTIIAEKPS
+38 MKTIIAEKPS

-57 AHIVGATKR
+57 AHIVGADKR
-66 EEGYMHGNGYY
+66 EEGYMQGNGYY

-107 PNPFILV
+107 PDPFVLV
-114 PRQVKSEN
+114 PRQVKTEN

-137 GKLFDSSDRIIVA
+137 GKLFDSSERIIVA

-161 RYLYEYL
+161 RYLYAYL
-168 GCKKPF
+168 GCSQPF
-174 DRLWISSLTDAA
+174 DRLWISSLTDTA
-186 IREGLG
+186 IREGLQ
-192 NLKDGKEYDTLYH
+192 NLKDGKEYDNLYH

-252 ENKRFESKPF
+252 EHKRFESKPF
-262 WQVHFGVVDADNGNI
+262 WQVHFGVVDTDSGNI
-277 LKFTSANRWTDKAT
+277 LKFTSANRWTDKGT
-291 ATDIY
+291 ATEIY
-296 NKVKDA
+296 NKVKDI
-302 GSALITKV
+302 GSAIITKV
-310 STKRKVEKA
+310 ATKRKVEKA
-319 PLLYNLTT
+319 PLLYDLTT
-327 LQKDANSQHGF
+327 LQKEANSQHGF

-369 VFATVPNLFKN
+369 VFATLPKLFKN
-380 LENHSEYGEIV
+380 LENHSEYGEKV
-391 GLLPNSENYSKN
+391 KLLPGSEDYSKN
-403 SVNADKVTDH
+403 SVNAAKVTDH
-413 HALLITDTP
+413 HALLITENA
-422 AIGLYKDEKIVYD
+422 AIGLFKDEKIVYN
-435 MVLRRMVEAF
+435 MILCRMIEAF
-445 SADCIKDISSVTAK
+445 SADCIKDITSVTAQ
-459 VENDVEFCI
+459 VDHEVEFGI
-468 SGSIIRQVGWRE
+468 SGSIIRQTGWRAL
-480 SSLKERNSKQVR
+480 SLKEKNNRQDK
-492 DADTADNE
+492 DADATDNE

-511 EQRINVTGCNIT
+511 GQHITLSGCTIT

-544 AGKDIEDETMRQAM
+544 AGKEIEDDTMRQAM
-558 KDCGIGTPATR
+558 KDSGIGTPATR
-569 AAIIETLLRREYMV
+569 AAIIETLLKREYMV

-612 TGRWEAEL
+612 TGKWEAEL

-626 EASADEFTHGIE
+626 EASADGFTHSIE
-638 AYTREITAELLGC
+638 GYTREITAELLGC
-651 DKLFSHKES
+651 DRLFSHKDS
-660 GCLCPKCKQG
+660 GCQCPKCEQG

-697 LLSDADITDLL
+697 LLTDADITDLL
-708 TKGKTKTLNGF
+708 TKGKTRTLNGF
-719 TSKQGKPFSAAL
+719 TSKQGKPFSAAIA
-731 VFDEDFNTKF
+731 FDENFNTKF
-741 VFAERKTAEKRGNVK
+741 VFAEHKTAEKRGNVK

>member
-1 MQTRAIKACFKIAEC
+1 MSQKQQT
-16 SLSYVIFNRHLQP
+16 
-29 TIPRLQVSQ
+29 
-38 NIKRMKTIIAEKPS
+38 MKTIIAEKPS

-57 AHIVGATKR
+57 AHIVGADKR
-66 EEGYMHGNGYY
+66 EEGYMQGNGYY

-107 PNPFILV
+107 PDPFVLV
-114 PRQVKSEN
+114 PRQVKTEN

-137 GKLFDSSDRIIVA
+137 GKLFDSSERIIVA

-161 RYLYEYL
+161 RYLYAYL
-168 GCKKPF
+168 GCRKPF
-174 DRLWISSLTDAA
+174 DRLWISSLTDTA
-186 IREGLG
+186 IREGLQ
-192 NLKDGKEYDTLYH
+192 NLRDGKGYDNLYH

-252 ENKRFESKPF
+252 EHKRFESKPF
-262 WQVHFGVVDADNGNI
+262 WQVHFGVVDADSGNI

-296 NKVKDA
+296 NKVKDT
-302 GSALITKV
+302 GSAIITKV
-310 STKRKVEKA
+310 ATKRKVEKA
-319 PLLYNLTT
+319 PLLYDLTT
-327 LQKDANSQHGF
+327 LQKEANSQHGF

-369 VFATVPNLFKN
+369 VFATLPKLFKN
-380 LENHSEYGEIV
+380 LENHSEYGEKV
-391 GLLPNSENYSKN
+391 KLLPGSEDYCKN
-403 SVNADKVTDH
+403 SVNAAKVTDH
-413 HALLITDTP
+413 HALLITENA
-422 AIGLYKDEKIVYD
+422 AIGLFKDEKIVYD
-435 MVLRRMVEAF
+435 MILCRMIEAF
-445 SADCIKDISSVTAK
+445 SADCIKDITSVSAQ
-459 VENDVEFCI
+459 VDHEVEFGI
-468 SGSIIRQVGWRE
+468 SGSIIRQTGWRAL
-480 SSLKERNSKQVR
+480 SLKEKNNRLDK
-492 DADTADNE
+492 DADATDNE
-500 VKEQVIPNWQE
+500 VKDQVIPNWQE
-511 EQRINVTGCNIT
+511 GQHITLSGCTIT

-544 AGKDIEDETMRQAM
+544 AGKEIEDDTMRQAM
-558 KDCGIGTPATR
+558 KDSGIGTPATR
-569 AAIIETLLRREYMV
+569 AAIIETLLKREYMV

-612 TGRWEAEL
+612 TGKWEAEL

-626 EASADEFTHGIE
+626 EASADEFTHSIE
-638 AYTREITAELLGC
+638 GYTREITAELLGC
-651 DKLFSHKES
+651 DRLFSHKDS
-660 GCLCPKCKQG
+660 GCQCPKCKQG
-670 TMQFFGKVVRCSNKE
+670 TMLFFGKVVRCSNKE
-685 CGMPVFKQVAGK
+685 CSMPVFKQVAGK
-697 LLSDADITDLL
+697 LLTDADITELL
-708 TKGKTKTLNGF
+708 TKGKTRTLNGF
-719 TSKQGKPFSAAL
+719 TSKQGKPFSAAIA
-731 VFDEDFNTKF
+731 FDENFNTKF

>member
-1 MQTRAIKACFKIAEC
+1 MSQKQQT
-16 SLSYVIFNRHLQP
+16 
-29 TIPRLQVSQ
+29 
-38 NIKRMKTIIAEKPS
+38 MKTIIAEKPS

-57 AHIVGATKR
+57 AHIVGADKR
-66 EEGYMHGNGYY
+66 EEGYMQGNGYY

-107 PNPFILV
+107 PDPFVLV
-114 PRQVKSEN
+114 PRQVKTEN

-137 GKLFDSSDRIIVA
+137 GKLFDSSERIIVA

-161 RYLYEYL
+161 RYLYAYL
-168 GCKKPF
+168 GCQKPF
-174 DRLWISSLTDAA
+174 DRLWISSLTDTA
-186 IREGLG
+186 IREGLL
-192 NLKDGKEYDTLYH
+192 NLRDGKEYDNLYH

-252 ENKRFESKPF
+252 EHKRFESKPF
-262 WQVHFGVVDADNGNI
+262 WQVHFGVVDADSGNI
-277 LKFTSANRWTDKAT
+277 LKFTSVNRWTDKAT

-296 NKVKDA
+296 NKVKDT
-302 GSALITKV
+302 GSAIITKV
-310 STKRKVEKA
+310 ATKRKVEKA
-319 PLLYNLTT
+319 PLLYDLTT
-327 LQKDANSQHGF
+327 LQKEANSQHGF

-369 VFATVPNLFKN
+369 VFATLPKLFKN
-380 LENHSEYGEIV
+380 LENHSEYGEKV
-391 GLLPNSENYSKN
+391 KLLPGSEDYCKN
-403 SVNADKVTDH
+403 SVNVAKVTDH
-413 HALLITDTP
+413 HALLITENA
-422 AIGLYKDEKIVYD
+422 AIGLFKDEKIVYD
-435 MVLRRMVEAF
+435 MILCRMIEAF
-445 SADCIKDISSVTAK
+445 SADCIKDITSVTAQ
-459 VENDVEFCI
+459 VDHDVEFGI
-468 SGSIIRQVGWRE
+468 SGSIIRQTGWRAL
-480 SSLKERNSKQVR
+480 SLKEKNNRQDK
-492 DADTADNE
+492 DADATDNE

-511 EQRINVTGCNIT
+511 GQHITLSGCTIT

-544 AGKDIEDETMRQAM
+544 AGKEIEDDTMRQAM
-558 KDCGIGTPATR
+558 KDSGIGTPATR
-569 AAIIETLLRREYMV
+569 AAIIETLLKREYMV

-612 TGRWEAEL
+612 TGKWETEL

-626 EASADEFTHGIE
+626 EASADGFTHSIE
-638 AYTREITAELLGC
+638 GYTREITAELLGC
-651 DKLFSHKES
+651 DRLFSHKDS
-660 GCLCPKCKQG
+660 GCQCPKCKHG
-670 TMQFFGKVVRCSNKE
+670 TMQLFGKVVRCSNKE

-697 LLSDADITDLL
+697 LLTDADITDLL
-708 TKGKTKTLNGF
+708 TKGKTRTLNGF
-719 TSKQGKPFSAAL
+719 TSKQGKSFSAAIA
-731 VFDEDFNTKF
+731 FDENFNTKF
-741 VFAERKTAEKRGNVK
+741 VFAEHKTAEKRGNVK

>member
-1 MQTRAIKACFKIAEC
+1 
-16 SLSYVIFNRHLQP
+16 
-29 TIPRLQVSQ
+29 
-38 NIKRMKTIIAEKPS
+38 MKTIIAEKPS

-57 AHIVGATKR
+57 AHIVGAGKR
-66 EEGYMHGNGYY
+66 EEGYMQGNGYY

-107 PNPFILV
+107 PDPFVLV
-114 PRQVKSEN
+114 PRQVKTEN

-137 GKLFDSSDRIIVA
+137 GKLFDSSERIIVA

-161 RYLYEYL
+161 RYLYAYL
-168 GCKKPF
+168 GCRKPF
-174 DRLWISSLTDAA
+174 DRLWISSLTDTA
-186 IREGLG
+186 IREGLL
-192 NLKDGKEYDTLYH
+192 NLTDGKEYDNLYY

-252 ENKRFESKPF
+252 EHKRFESKPF
-262 WQVHFGVVDADNGNI
+262 WQVHFGVVDADSGNI

-296 NKVKDA
+296 NKVKDT
-302 GSALITKV
+302 GSAIITKV
-310 STKRKVEKA
+310 TTKRKVEKA
-319 PLLYNLTT
+319 PLLYDLTT
-327 LQKDANSQHGF
+327 LQKEANSQHGF

-369 VFATVPNLFKN
+369 VFATLPKLFKN
-380 LENHSEYGEIV
+380 LENHSEYGEKV
-391 GLLPNSENYSKN
+391 KLLPCSEDYSKN
-403 SVNADKVTDH
+403 SVNAAKVTDH
-413 HALLITDTP
+413 HALLITENA
-422 AIGLYKDEKIVYD
+422 AIGLFKDEKIVYD
-435 MVLRRMVEAF
+435 MILCRMIEAF
-445 SADCIKDISSVTAK
+445 SADCIKDITSVSAQ
-459 VENDVEFCI
+459 VDHEIEFGI
-468 SGSIIRQVGWRE
+468 SGSIIRQTGWRAL
-480 SSLKERNSKQVR
+480 SLKEKNSKK
-492 DADTADNE
+492 DKNADTTDNE

-511 EQRINVTGCNIT
+511 GQHITFSGCTIT

-544 AGKDIEDETMRQAM
+544 AGKEIVDDTMRQAM
-558 KDCGIGTPATR
+558 KDSGIGTPATR
-569 AAIIETLLRREYMV
+569 AAIIETLLKREYMV

-612 TGRWEAEL
+612 TGKWEAEL

-626 EASADEFTHGIE
+626 EASADGFTHSIE
-638 AYTREITAELLGC
+638 GYTREITAELLGC
-651 DKLFSHKES
+651 DRLFSHKDS
-660 GCLCPKCKQG
+660 GCQCPKCKHG

-697 LLSDADITDLL
+697 LLTDADITDLL
-708 TKGKTKTLNGF
+708 TKGKT
-719 TSKQGKPFSAAL
+719 
-731 VFDEDFNTKF
+731 
-741 VFAERKTAEKRGNVK
+741 
-756 RYKK
+756 

>member
-1 MQTRAIKACFKIAEC
+1 MSQKQQT
-16 SLSYVIFNRHLQP
+16 
-29 TIPRLQVSQ
+29 
-38 NIKRMKTIIAEKPS
+38 MKTIIAEKPS

-57 AHIVGATKR
+57 AHIVGADKR
-66 EEGYMHGNGYY
+66 EEGYMQGNGYY

-107 PNPFILV
+107 PDPFVLV
-114 PRQVKSEN
+114 PRQVKTEN

-137 GKLFDSSDRIIVA
+137 GKLFDSSERIIVA

-161 RYLYEYL
+161 RYLYAYL
-168 GCKKPF
+168 GCRKPF
-174 DRLWISSLTDAA
+174 DRLWISSLTDTA
-186 IREGLG
+186 IREGLL
-192 NLKDGKEYDTLYH
+192 NLRDGKEYDNLYH

-252 ENKRFESKPF
+252 EHKRFESKPF
-262 WQVHFGVVDADNGNI
+262 WQVHFGVVDADSGNI

-296 NKVKDA
+296 NKVKDT
-302 GSALITKV
+302 GSAIITKV
-310 STKRKVEKA
+310 ATKRKEEKA
-319 PLLYNLTT
+319 PLLYDLTT
-327 LQKDANSQHGF
+327 LQKEANSQHGF

-369 VFATVPNLFKN
+369 VFATLPKLFKN
-380 LENHSEYGEIV
+380 LENHSEYGEKV
-391 GLLPNSENYSKN
+391 KLLPGSEDYCKN
-403 SVNADKVTDH
+403 SVNAAKVTDH
-413 HALLITDTP
+413 HALLITENA
-422 AIGLYKDEKIVYD
+422 AIGLFKDEKIVYD
-435 MVLRRMVEAF
+435 MILCRMIEAF
-445 SADCIKDISSVTAK
+445 SADCIKDITSVSAQ
-459 VENDVEFCI
+459 VDHEVEFGI
-468 SGSIIRQVGWRE
+468 SGSIIRQTGWRAL
-480 SSLKERNSKQVR
+480 SLKEKNNRQDK
-492 DADTADNE
+492 DADATDNE
-500 VKEQVIPNWQE
+500 VKDQVIPNWQE
-511 EQRINVTGCNIT
+511 GQHITLSGCTIT

-544 AGKDIEDETMRQAM
+544 AGKEIEDDMMRQAM
-558 KDCGIGTPATR
+558 KDSGIGTPATR
-569 AAIIETLLRREYMV
+569 AAIIETLLKREYMV

-612 TGRWEAEL
+612 TGKWEAEL

-626 EASADEFTHGIE
+626 EASADGFTHSIE
-638 AYTREITAELLGC
+638 GYTREITAELLGC
-651 DKLFSHKES
+651 DRLFSHKDS
-660 GCLCPKCKQG
+660 GCQCPKCKQG
-670 TMQFFGKVVRCSNKE
+670 AMQFFGKVVRCSNKE

-697 LLSDADITDLL
+697 LLTDADITDLL
-708 TKGKTKTLNGF
+708 TKGKTRTLNGF
-719 TSKQGKPFSAAL
+719 TSKQGKSFSAAIA
-731 VFDEDFNTKF
+731 FDENFNTKF

>member
-1 MQTRAIKACFKIAEC
+1 MSQKQQT
-16 SLSYVIFNRHLQP
+16 
-29 TIPRLQVSQ
+29 
-38 NIKRMKTIIAEKPS
+38 MKTIIAEKPS

-57 AHIVGATKR
+57 AHIVGADKR
-66 EEGYMHGNGYY
+66 EEGYMQGNGYY

-107 PNPFILV
+107 PDPFVLV
-114 PRQVKSEN
+114 PRQVKTEN

-137 GKLFDSSDRIIVA
+137 GKLFDSSERIIVA

-161 RYLYEYL
+161 RYLYAYL
-168 GCKKPF
+168 GCRKPF
-174 DRLWISSLTDAA
+174 NRLWISSLTDTA
-186 IREGLG
+186 IREGLL
-192 NLKDGKEYDTLYH
+192 NLRDGKGYDNLYH

-252 ENKRFESKPF
+252 EHKRFESKPF
-262 WQVHFGVVDADNGNI
+262 WQVHFGVVDADSGNI
-277 LKFTSANRWTDKAT
+277 LKFTSVNRWTDKAT

-296 NKVKDA
+296 NKVKET
-302 GSALITKV
+302 GSVIITKV
-310 STKRKVEKA
+310 ATKRKVEKA
-319 PLLYNLTT
+319 PLLYDLTT
-327 LQKDANSQHGF
+327 LQKEANSQHGF

-369 VFATVPNLFKN
+369 VFATLPKLFKN
-380 LENHSEYGEIV
+380 LENHSEYGEKV
-391 GLLPNSENYSKN
+391 KLLPGSEDYSKN
-403 SVNADKVTDH
+403 CVNAAKVTDH
-413 HALLITDTP
+413 HALLITENA
-422 AIGLYKDEKIVYD
+422 AIGLFKDEKIVYD
-435 MVLRRMVEAF
+435 MILCRMIEAF
-445 SADCIKDISSVTAK
+445 SADCIKDITSVSAQ
-459 VENDVEFCI
+459 VDHEIEFGI
-468 SGSIIRQVGWRE
+468 SGSIIRQTGWRAL
-480 SSLKERNSKQVR
+480 SLKEKNSKK
-492 DADTADNE
+492 DKNADTTDNE

-511 EQRINVTGCNIT
+511 GQHITFSGCTIT

-544 AGKDIEDETMRQAM
+544 AGKEIVDDTMRQAM
-558 KDCGIGTPATR
+558 KDSGIGTPATR
-569 AAIIETLLRREYMV
+569 AAIIETLLKREYMV

-612 TGRWEAEL
+612 TGKWEAEL

-626 EASADEFTHGIE
+626 EASADGFTHSIE
-638 AYTREITAELLGC
+638 GYTREITAELLGC
-651 DKLFSHKES
+651 DRLFSHKDS
-660 GCLCPKCKQG
+660 GCQCPKCKHG

-697 LLSDADITDLL
+697 LLTDADITDLL
-708 TKGKTKTLNGF
+708 TKGKT
-719 TSKQGKPFSAAL
+719 
-731 VFDEDFNTKF
+731 
-741 VFAERKTAEKRGNVK
+741 
-756 RYKK
+756 

>member
-1 MQTRAIKACFKIAEC
+1 
-16 SLSYVIFNRHLQP
+16 
-29 TIPRLQVSQ
+29 
-38 NIKRMKTIIAEKPS
+38 MKTIIAEKPS

-57 AHIVGATKR
+57 AHIVGAGKR
-66 EEGYMHGNGYY
+66 EEGYMQGNGYY

-107 PNPFILV
+107 PDPFVLV
-114 PRQVKSEN
+114 PRQVKTEN

-137 GKLFDSSDRIIVA
+137 GKLFDSSERIIVA

-174 DRLWISSLTDAA
+174 DRLWISSLTDSA
-186 IREGLG
+186 IREGLA
-192 NLKDGKEYDTLYH
+192 NLRNGKEYDNLYH

-252 ENKRFESKPF
+252 EHKRFESKPF
-262 WQVHFGVVDADNGNI
+262 WQVHFGVVDADSGNI
-277 LKFTSANRWTDKAT
+277 LKFTSANRWADKGT

-296 NKVKDA
+296 NKVKDT
-302 GSALITKV
+302 GSAIITKV
-310 STKRKVEKA
+310 ATKRKVEKA
-319 PLLYNLTT
+319 PLLYDLTT
-327 LQKDANSQHGF
+327 LQKEANSQHGF

-369 VFATVPNLFKN
+369 VFATLPKLFKN
-380 LENHSEYGEIV
+380 LENHSEYGEKV
-391 GLLPNSENYSKN
+391 KLLPGSEDYSKN
-403 SVNADKVTDH
+403 SVNAAKVTDH
-413 HALLITDTP
+413 HALLITENA
-422 AIGLYKDEKIVYD
+422 AIGLFKDEKIVYD
-435 MVLRRMVEAF
+435 MILCRMIEAF
-445 SADCIKDISSVTAK
+445 SADCIKDITSVSAQ
-459 VENDVEFCI
+459 VDHEVEFGI
-468 SGSIIRQVGWRE
+468 SGSIIRQTGWRAL
-480 SSLKERNSKQVR
+480 SLKEKNNRQDK
-492 DADTADNE
+492 DADATDNE

-511 EQRINVTGCNIT
+511 EQHITLSGCTIT

-544 AGKDIEDETMRQAM
+544 AGKEIEDDTMRQAM
-558 KDCGIGTPATR
+558 KDGGIGTPATR
-569 AAIIETLLRREYMV
+569 AAIIETLLKREYMV

-612 TGRWEAEL
+612 TGKWEAEL

-626 EASADEFTHGIE
+626 EASADGFTHSIE
-638 AYTREITAELLGC
+638 GYTREITAELLGC
-651 DKLFSHKES
+651 DRLFSHKDS
-660 GCLCPKCKQG
+660 GCQCPKCKHG

-697 LLSDADITDLL
+697 LLTDADITDLL
-708 TKGKTKTLNGF
+708 TKGKTRTLNGF
-719 TSKQGKPFSAAL
+719 TSKQGKSFSAAIA
-731 VFDEDFNTKF
+731 FDENFNTKF
-741 VFAERKTAEKRGNVK
+741 VFAEHKTAEKQGNVK

>member
-1 MQTRAIKACFKIAEC
+1 MSQKQQT
-16 SLSYVIFNRHLQP
+16 
-29 TIPRLQVSQ
+29 
-38 NIKRMKTIIAEKPS
+38 MKTIIAEKPS

-57 AHIVGATKR
+57 AHIVGADKR
-66 EEGYMHGNGYY
+66 EEGYMQGNGYY

-107 PNPFILV
+107 PDPFVLV
-114 PRQVKSEN
+114 PRQVKTEN

-137 GKLFDSSDRIIVA
+137 GKLFDSSERIIVA

-161 RYLYEYL
+161 RYLNAYL
-168 GCKKPF
+168 GCRKPF
-174 DRLWISSLTDAA
+174 DRLWISSLTDTA
-186 IREGLG
+186 IREGLQ
-192 NLKDGKEYDTLYH
+192 NLTDGKEYDNLYH

-252 ENKRFESKPF
+252 EHKRFESKPF
-262 WQVHFGVVDADNGNI
+262 WQVHFGVVDTDSGNI
-277 LKFTSANRWTDKAT
+277 LKFTSVNRWTDKAT

-296 NKVKDA
+296 NKVKDT
-302 GSALITKV
+302 GSAIITKV
-310 STKRKVEKA
+310 VTKRKVEKA
-319 PLLYNLTT
+319 PLLYDLTT
-327 LQKDANSQHGF
+327 LQKEANSQHGF

-369 VFATVPNLFKN
+369 VFATLPKLFKN
-380 LENHSEYGEIV
+380 LENHSEYGEKV
-391 GLLPNSENYSKN
+391 KLLPGSEDYSKN
-403 SVNADKVTDH
+403 SVNAAKVTDH
-413 HALLITDTP
+413 HALLITENA
-422 AIGLYKDEKIVYD
+422 AIGLFKDEKIVYD
-435 MVLRRMVEAF
+435 MILCRMIEAF
-445 SADCIKDISSVTAK
+445 SADCIKDITSVSAQ
-459 VENDVEFCI
+459 VDHEIEFGI
-468 SGSIIRQVGWRE
+468 SGSIIRQTGWRAL
-480 SSLKERNSKQVR
+480 SLKEKNSKK
-492 DADTADNE
+492 DKNADTTDNE

-511 EQRINVTGCNIT
+511 GQHITFSGCTIT

-544 AGKDIEDETMRQAM
+544 AGKEIVDDTMRQAM
-558 KDCGIGTPATR
+558 KDSGIGTPATR
-569 AAIIETLLRREYMV
+569 AAIIETLLKREYMV

-612 TGRWEAEL
+612 TGKWEAEL

-626 EASADEFTHGIE
+626 EASADGFTHSIE
-638 AYTREITAELLGC
+638 GYTREITAELLGC
-651 DKLFSHKES
+651 DRLFSHKDS
-660 GCLCPKCKQG
+660 GCQCPKCKHG

-697 LLSDADITDLL
+697 LLTDADITDLL
-708 TKGKTKTLNGF
+708 TKGKTRTLNGF
-719 TSKQGKPFSAAL
+719 TSKQGKSFSAAIA
-731 VFDEDFNTKF
+731 FDENFNTKF
-741 VFAERKTAEKRGNVK
+741 VFVERKTAEKRGNVK

>member
-1 MQTRAIKACFKIAEC
+1 MSQKQQT
-16 SLSYVIFNRHLQP
+16 
-29 TIPRLQVSQ
+29 
-38 NIKRMKTIIAEKPS
+38 MKTIIAEKPS

-57 AHIVGATKR
+57 ARIVGADKR
-66 EEGYMHGNGYY
+66 EEGYMQGNGYY

-107 PNPFILV
+107 PDPFVLV
-114 PRQVKSEN
+114 PRQVKTEN

-137 GKLFDSSDRIIVA
+137 GKLFDSSERIIVA

-161 RYLYEYL
+161 RYLYAYL
-168 GCKKPF
+168 GCRKPF
-174 DRLWISSLTDAA
+174 DRLWISSLTDTA
-186 IREGLG
+186 IREGLL
-192 NLKDGKEYDTLYH
+192 NLTDGKEYDNLYH

-252 ENKRFESKPF
+252 EHKRFESKPF
-262 WQVHFGVVDADNGNI
+262 WQVHFGVADADSGNI

-291 ATDIY
+291 ATEIY
-296 NKVKDA
+296 NKVKDT
-302 GSALITKV
+302 GSAIITKV
-310 STKRKVEKA
+310 VTKRKVEKA
-319 PLLYNLTT
+319 PLLYDLTT
-327 LQKDANSQHGF
+327 LQKEANSQHGF

-369 VFATVPNLFKN
+369 VFATLPKLFKN
-380 LENHSEYGEIV
+380 LENHSEYGEKV
-391 GLLPNSENYSKN
+391 KLLPGSEDYSKN
-403 SVNADKVTDH
+403 SVNAAKVTDH
-413 HALLITDTP
+413 HALLITEN
-422 AIGLYKDEKIVYD
+422 AVIGLFKDEKIVYD
-435 MVLRRMVEAF
+435 MILCRMIEAF
-445 SADCIKDISSVTAK
+445 SADCIKDITSVSAQ
-459 VENDVEFCI
+459 VDHEVEFGI
-468 SGSIIRQVGWRE
+468 SGSIIRQTGWRAL
-480 SSLKERNSKQVR
+480 SFKEKNKRQDK
-492 DADTADNE
+492 DADATDNE
-500 VKEQVIPNWQE
+500 VKDQVIPNWQE
-511 EQRINVTGCNIT
+511 GQHITLSGCTIT

-544 AGKDIEDETMRQAM
+544 AGKEIEDDTMRQAM
-558 KDCGIGTPATR
+558 KDSGIGTPATR
-569 AAIIETLLRREYMV
+569 AAIIETLLKREYMV

-612 TGRWEAEL
+612 TGKWEAEL

-626 EASADEFTHGIE
+626 EASADGFTHSIE
-638 AYTREITAELLGC
+638 GYTREITAELLGC
-651 DKLFSHKES
+651 DRLFSHKDS
-660 GCLCPKCKQG
+660 GCQCPKCKQG

-697 LLSDADITDLL
+697 LLTDSDITDLL
-708 TKGKTKTLNGF
+708 TKGKTRTLNGF
-719 TSKQGKPFSAAL
+719 ISKQGKPFSAAIA
-731 VFDEDFNTKF
+731 FDENFNTKF
-741 VFAERKTAEKRGNVK
+741 VFAERKTTEKRGNVK